1 MKNIKIFYLTL
12 VAIIAGLFTACE
24 NKDFEAGPTVDGM
37 QVYFPTTVPAS
48 YYLGEDE
55 NSVTIPVKRIV
66 TDEAAAINILG
77 SDESE
82 LFDIPSSVS
91 FAAGEDTASLK
102 ITFDRSKLVDGME
115 YPVSLLINDENNTT
129 PYGESS
135 LSIIIAPWPW
145 ILEGEGLFRDDWL
158 TSMFRGD
165 ASANIPV
172 NIHRHKTREGIYMIE
187 DMYGWN
193 FLEPFFGASQ
203 SAIEAQVVRYTPTNI
218 TINCS
223 DPNGVFIPRQFSGI
237 TDIDSDYGDYEI
249 ATLQDGLGKLED
261 GIITFPQRGLA
272 LFCLQGGQ
280 YANTSGMFRIV
291 FPGIEIADYSLA
303 AEYDGMKVE
312 ADGTTT
318 SAYVNFTYGDDA
330 TGFHYTVASGNLG
343 DDDIEA
349 AVAAIVDGTNEDV
362 VKVTELAEE
371 GNTVTEK
378 FALPSGGIYTLVA
391 VALDKEGKPTVKG
404 TASIKF
410 YFPGAGGGTA
420 PECEL
425 AARMGLVSE
434 YWAEM
439 SEQLPDSSSL
449 YFEIAGS
456 ELKSVFIYI
465 DTTDTINSYKA
476 IGYSEEVIVDALGS
490 DFSERVVPSI
500 NANGFYGS
508 AWINRRS
515 DTSYTMIVKATNI
528 YDNSKVVSA
537 TYSTTAIPY
546 SGDLAIGNYVMHF
559 DAPAN
564 DGTTIPCDNY
574 IKIVP
579 QEEGNNTDFFVF
591 DFGLEVE
598 VNSWYAKYDAAAS
611 TLTLSG
617 VIQGFESYG
626 NMFGGWIA
634 FSETEAERIVSFDAA
649 DENSQGTDPVVI
661 KVDSAT
667 KQLATIDND
676 IIIYLGSVSGNS
688 ISNSQL
694 VALYYADGTTL
705 TKESAAAAA
714 TPKSLGKKSRSSK
727 VPFSSVRVPADT
739 QMTVAFEKKAFANTA
754 TVSKSN
760 KVRTISINATK
771 CEPLHKAFDRR
782 DAKNGGILLEA
793 TK

>member
-12 VAIIAGLFTACE
+12 VAILAGLFTACE
-24 NKDFEAGPTVDGM
+24 NKDFEAGPTVDGI

-66 TDEAAAINILG
+66 TDEAAVINILG

-91 FAAGEDTASLK
+91 FAAGENTAALK
-102 ITFDRSKLVDGME
+102 ITFDRSKLVDGTE

-145 ILEGEGLFRDDWL
+145 ILEGEGLFRDDWF

-172 NIHRHKTREGIYMIE
+172 RIHRHKTREGIYMIE

-193 FLEPFFGASQ
+193 FLEPFFGYSR
-203 SAIEAQVVRYTPTNI
+203 SEIEAGLVRYTPTNI

-237 TDIDSDYGDYEI
+237 TDIDSSYGDYEI

-261 GIITFPQRGLA
+261 GIITFPERGLA
-272 LFCLQGGQ
+272 LFCLKGGQ

-303 AEYDGMKVE
+303 AEYDGMKIE
-312 ADGTTT
+312 ADGTTA

-343 DDDIEA
+343 DNDIEA

-378 FALPSGGIYTLVA
+378 FALPSGGAYTLVA

-404 TASIKF
+404 ATSIKF

-420 PECEL
+420 PDCEIAVELMKVSEFNPNLVAQYPDETSL
-425 AARMGLVSE
+425 AAMITGKELSEVTYYVNTTSLINAIDDGSMGLT
-434 YWAEM
+434 W
-439 SEQLPDSSSL
+439 
-449 YFEIAGS
+449 
-456 ELKSVFIYI
+456 
-465 DTTDTINSYKA
+465 
-476 IGYSEEVIVDALGS
+476 EEVMSAYGS
-490 DFSERVVPSI
+490 KWTSKQFDFLE
-500 NANGFYGS
+500 ANGYWGTVFS
-508 AWINRRS
+508 NMKPA
-515 DTSYTMIVKATNI
+515 TSYSIVVLAKNNYGKSALAT
-528 YDNSKVVSA
+528 A
-537 TYSTTAIPY
+537 TCSTAAAEY
-546 SGDLAIGNYVMHF
+546 SGEMVIGDYTMVC
-559 DAPAN
+559 
-564 DGTTIPCDNY
+564 G
-574 IKIVP
+574 
-579 QEEGNNTDFFVF
+579 EGENASENIFNVTAVSSTSVTDFLATDFVWE
-591 DFGLEVE
+591 DGIEWTGV
-598 VNSWYAKYDAAAS
+598 YDPAAL
-611 TLTLSG
+611 TLTLTSSDLG
-617 VIQGFESYG
+617 KWYITTIQGTNYAYG
-626 NMFGGWIA
+626 V
-634 FSETEAERIVSFDAA
+634 FSFNEAVG
-649 DENSQGTDPVVI
+649 NTGKDPVVVTI
-661 KVDSAT
+661 DSAT
-667 KQLATIDND
+667 KQLKGLNTGMHVEVDLATITSDNKID
-676 IIIYLGSVSGNS
+676 EIIGAMAVYDATSVIAPYVETSSVSSFLKKKTNS
-688 ISNSQL
+688 I
-694 VALYYADGTTL
+694 V
-705 TKESAAAAA
+705 
-714 TPKSLGKKSRSSK
+714 SRTK
-727 VPFSSVRVPADT
+727 VPYRNFD
-739 QMTVAFEKKAFANTA
+739 MNDLKVANRKEALKSGVCGTEMRMERKLA
-754 TVSKSN
+754 TL
-760 KVRTISINATK
+760 KVNAQA

-782 DAKNGGILLEA
+782 AAQNGSTLLEA
-793 TK
+793 MK

>member
-12 VAIIAGLFTACE
+12 VAILAGLFTACE
-24 NKDFEAGPTVDGM
+24 NKDFEAGPTVDGI

-66 TDEAAAINILG
+66 TDEAAVINILG

-91 FAAGEDTASLK
+91 FAAGENTAALK
-102 ITFDRSKLVDGME
+102 ITFDRSKLVDGTE

-145 ILEGEGLFRDDWL
+145 ILEGEGLFRDDWF

-172 NIHRHKTREGIYMIE
+172 RIHRHKTREGIYMIE

-193 FLEPFFGASQ
+193 FLEPFFGYSR
-203 SAIEAQVVRYTPTNI
+203 SEIESGLVRYTPTNI

-237 TDIDSDYGDYEI
+237 TDIDSSYGDYEI

-261 GIITFPQRGLA
+261 GIITFPERGLA
-272 LFCLQGGQ
+272 LFCLKGGQ

-303 AEYDGMKVE
+303 AEYDGMKIE
-312 ADGTTT
+312 ADGTTA

-343 DDDIEA
+343 DNDIEA

-378 FALPSGGIYTLVA
+378 FALPSGGAYTLVA

-404 TASIKF
+404 ATSIKF

-420 PECEL
+420 PDCEIAVELMKVSEFNPNLVAQYPDETSL
-425 AARMGLVSE
+425 AAMITGKELSEVTYYVNTTSLINAIDDGSMGLT
-434 YWAEM
+434 W
-439 SEQLPDSSSL
+439 
-449 YFEIAGS
+449 
-456 ELKSVFIYI
+456 
-465 DTTDTINSYKA
+465 
-476 IGYSEEVIVDALGS
+476 EEVMSAYGS
-490 DFSERVVPSI
+490 KWTSKQFDFLE
-500 NANGFYGS
+500 ANGYWGTVFS
-508 AWINRRS
+508 NMKPA
-515 DTSYTMIVKATNI
+515 TSYSIVVLAKNNYGKSALATATCSTAAAEYSGEMVIGDYTMVCGEGENASENIFNVAAVSSTSVTDFLATDFVWEDGIEWTGI
-528 YDNSKVVSA
+528 YD
-537 TYSTTAIPY
+537 
-546 SGDLAIGNYVMHF
+546 
-559 DAPAN
+559 PAA
-564 DGTTIPCDNY
+564 
-574 IKIVP
+574 
-579 QEEGNNTDFFVF
+579 
-591 DFGLEVE
+591 L
-598 VNSWYAKYDAAAS
+598 
-611 TLTLSG
+611 TLTLTSSDLG
-617 VIQGFESYG
+617 KWYITTIQGTNYAYG
-626 NMFGGWIA
+626 V
-634 FSETEAERIVSFDAA
+634 FSFNEAVG
-649 DENSQGTDPVVI
+649 NTGKDPVVVTI
-661 KVDSAT
+661 DSAT
-667 KQLATIDND
+667 KQLKGLNTGMHVEVDLATITSDNKID
-676 IIIYLGSVSGNS
+676 EIIGAMAVYDATSVIAPYVETSSVSSFLKKKTNS
-688 ISNSQL
+688 I
-694 VALYYADGTTL
+694 V
-705 TKESAAAAA
+705 
-714 TPKSLGKKSRSSK
+714 SRTK
-727 VPFSSVRVPADT
+727 VPYRNFD
-739 QMTVAFEKKAFANTA
+739 MNDLKVANRKEALKSGVCGTEMRMERKLA
-754 TVSKSN
+754 TL
-760 KVRTISINATK
+760 KVNAQA

-782 DAKNGGILLEA
+782 AAQNGSTLLEA
-793 TK
+793 MK

>member
-12 VAIIAGLFTACE
+12 VAILAGLFTACE
-24 NKDFEAGPTVDGM
+24 NKDFEAGPTVDGI

-66 TDEAAAINILG
+66 TDEAAVINILG

-91 FAAGEDTASLK
+91 FAAGENTAALK
-102 ITFDRSKLVDGME
+102 ITFDRSKLVDGTE

-145 ILEGEGLFRDDWL
+145 ILEGEGLFRDDWF

-172 NIHRHKTREGIYMIE
+172 RIHRHKTREGIYMIE

-193 FLEPFFGASQ
+193 FLEPFFGYSR
-203 SAIEAQVVRYTPTNI
+203 SEIEAGLVRYTPTNI

-237 TDIDSDYGDYEI
+237 TDIDSSYGDYEI

-261 GIITFPQRGLA
+261 GIITFPERGLA
-272 LFCLQGGQ
+272 LFCLKGGQ

-303 AEYDGMKVE
+303 AEYDGMKIE
-312 ADGTTT
+312 ADGTTA

-343 DDDIEA
+343 DNDIEA

-378 FALPSGGIYTLVA
+378 FALPSGGAYTLVA

-404 TASIKF
+404 ATSIKF

-420 PECEL
+420 PDCEIAVELMKVSEFNPNLVAQYPDETSL
-425 AARMGLVSE
+425 AAMITGKELSEVTYYVNTTSLINAIDDGSMGLT
-434 YWAEM
+434 W
-439 SEQLPDSSSL
+439 
-449 YFEIAGS
+449 
-456 ELKSVFIYI
+456 
-465 DTTDTINSYKA
+465 
-476 IGYSEEVIVDALGS
+476 EEVMSAYGS
-490 DFSERVVPSI
+490 KWTSKQFDFLE
-500 NANGFYGS
+500 ANGYWGTVFS
-508 AWINRRS
+508 NMKPA
-515 DTSYTMIVKATNI
+515 TSYSIVVLAKNNYGKSALAT
-528 YDNSKVVSA
+528 A
-537 TYSTTAIPY
+537 TCSTAAAEY
-546 SGDLAIGNYVMHF
+546 SGEMVIGDYTMVC
-559 DAPAN
+559 
-564 DGTTIPCDNY
+564 G
-574 IKIVP
+574 
-579 QEEGNNTDFFVF
+579 EGENASENIFNVTAVSSTSVTDFLATDFVWE
-591 DFGLEVE
+591 DGIEWTGV
-598 VNSWYAKYDAAAS
+598 YDPAAL
-611 TLTLSG
+611 TLTLTSSDLG
-617 VIQGFESYG
+617 KWYITTIQGTNYAYG
-626 NMFGGWIA
+626 V
-634 FSETEAERIVSFDAA
+634 FSFNEAVG
-649 DENSQGTDPVVI
+649 NTGKDPVVVTI
-661 KVDSAT
+661 DSAT
-667 KQLATIDND
+667 KQLKGLNTGMHVEVDLATITSDNKID
-676 IIIYLGSVSGNS
+676 EIIGAMAVYDATSVIAPYVETSSVSSFLKKKTNS
-688 ISNSQL
+688 I
-694 VALYYADGTTL
+694 V
-705 TKESAAAAA
+705 
-714 TPKSLGKKSRSSK
+714 SRTK
-727 VPFSSVRVPADT
+727 VPYRNFD
-739 QMTVAFEKKAFANTA
+739 MNDLKVANRKEALKSGVCGTEMRMERKLA
-754 TVSKSN
+754 TL
-760 KVRTISINATK
+760 KVNAQA

-782 DAKNGGILLEA
+782 AAQNGSALLEA
-793 TK
+793 MK

>member
-12 VAIIAGLFTACE
+12 VAILAGLFTACE
-24 NKDFEAGPTVDGM
+24 NKDFEAGPTVDGI

-66 TDEAAAINILG
+66 TDEAAVINILG

-91 FAAGEDTASLK
+91 FAAGENTAALK
-102 ITFDRSKLVDGME
+102 ITFDRSKLVDGTE

-145 ILEGEGLFRDDWL
+145 ILEGEGLFRDDWF

-172 NIHRHKTREGIYMIE
+172 RIHRHKTREGIYMIE

-193 FLEPFFGASQ
+193 FLEPFFGYSR
-203 SAIEAQVVRYTPTNI
+203 SEIEAGLVRYTPTNI

-237 TDIDSDYGDYEI
+237 TDIDSSYGDYEI

-261 GIITFPQRGLA
+261 GIITFPERGLA
-272 LFCLQGGQ
+272 LFCLKGGQ

-303 AEYDGMKVE
+303 AEYDGMKIE
-312 ADGTTT
+312 ADGTTA

-343 DDDIEA
+343 DNDIEA

-378 FALPSGGIYTLVA
+378 FALPSGGAYTLVA

-404 TASIKF
+404 ATSIKF

-420 PECEL
+420 PDCEIAVELMKVSEFNPNLVAQYPDETSL
-425 AARMGLVSE
+425 AAMITGKELSEVTYYVNTTSLINAIDDGSMGLT
-434 YWAEM
+434 W
-439 SEQLPDSSSL
+439 
-449 YFEIAGS
+449 
-456 ELKSVFIYI
+456 
-465 DTTDTINSYKA
+465 
-476 IGYSEEVIVDALGS
+476 EEVMSAYGS
-490 DFSERVVPSI
+490 KWTSKQFDFLE
-500 NANGFYGS
+500 ANGYWGTVFS
-508 AWINRRS
+508 NMKPA
-515 DTSYTMIVKATNI
+515 TSYSIVVLAKNNYGKSALAT
-528 YDNSKVVSA
+528 A
-537 TYSTTAIPY
+537 TCSTAAAEY
-546 SGDLAIGNYVMHF
+546 SGEMVIGDYTMVC
-559 DAPAN
+559 
-564 DGTTIPCDNY
+564 G
-574 IKIVP
+574 
-579 QEEGNNTDFFVF
+579 EGENASENIFNVTAVSSTSVTDFLATDFVWE
-591 DFGLEVE
+591 DGIEWTGV
-598 VNSWYAKYDAAAS
+598 YDPAAL
-611 TLTLSG
+611 TLTLTSSDLG
-617 VIQGFESYG
+617 KWYITTIQGTNYAYG
-626 NMFGGWIA
+626 VF
-634 FSETEAERIVSFDAA
+634 SFDDAVGG
-649 DENSQGTDPVVI
+649 NTGKDPVVVTI
-661 KVDSAT
+661 DSAT
-667 KQLATIDND
+667 KQLKGLNTGMHVEVDLATITSDNKID
-676 IIIYLGSVSGNS
+676 EIIGAMAVYDATSVIAPYVETSSVSSFLKKKTNS
-688 ISNSQL
+688 I
-694 VALYYADGTTL
+694 V
-705 TKESAAAAA
+705 
-714 TPKSLGKKSRSSK
+714 SRTK
-727 VPFSSVRVPADT
+727 VPYRNFD
-739 QMTVAFEKKAFANTA
+739 MNDLKVANRKEALKSGVCGTEMRMERKLA
-754 TVSKSN
+754 TL
-760 KVRTISINATK
+760 KVNAQA

-782 DAKNGGILLEA
+782 AAQNGSALLEA
-793 TK
+793 MK

>member
-12 VAIIAGLFTACE
+12 VAILAGLFTACE
-24 NKDFEAGPTVDGM
+24 NKDFEAGPTVDGI

-66 TDEAAAINILG
+66 TDEAAVINILG

-91 FAAGEDTASLK
+91 FAAGENTAALK
-102 ITFDRSKLVDGME
+102 ITFDRSKLVDGTE

-145 ILEGEGLFRDDWL
+145 ILEGEGLFRDDWF

-172 NIHRHKTREGIYMIE
+172 RIHRHKTREGIYMIE

-193 FLEPFFGASQ
+193 FLEPFFGYSR
-203 SAIEAQVVRYTPTNI
+203 SEIEAGLVRYTPTNI

-237 TDIDSDYGDYEI
+237 TDIDSSYGDYEI

-261 GIITFPQRGLA
+261 GIITFPERGLA
-272 LFCLQGGQ
+272 LFCLKGGQ

-303 AEYDGMKVE
+303 AEYDGMKIE
-312 ADGTTT
+312 ADGTTA

-343 DDDIEA
+343 DNDIEA

-378 FALPSGGIYTLVA
+378 FALPSGGAYTLVA

-404 TASIKF
+404 ATSIKF

-420 PECEL
+420 PDCEIAVELMKVSEFNPNLVAQYPDETSL
-425 AARMGLVSE
+425 AAMITGKELSEVTYYVNTTSLINAIDDGSMGLT
-434 YWAEM
+434 W
-439 SEQLPDSSSL
+439 
-449 YFEIAGS
+449 
-456 ELKSVFIYI
+456 
-465 DTTDTINSYKA
+465 
-476 IGYSEEVIVDALGS
+476 EEVMSAYGS
-490 DFSERVVPSI
+490 KWTSKQFDFLE
-500 NANGFYGS
+500 ANGYWGTVFS
-508 AWINRRS
+508 NMKPA
-515 DTSYTMIVKATNI
+515 TSYSIVVLAKNNYGKSALAT
-528 YDNSKVVSA
+528 A
-537 TYSTTAIPY
+537 TCSTAAAEY
-546 SGDLAIGNYVMHF
+546 SGEMVIGDYTMVC
-559 DAPAN
+559 
-564 DGTTIPCDNY
+564 G
-574 IKIVP
+574 
-579 QEEGNNTDFFVF
+579 EGENASENIFNVAAVSSTSVTDFLATDFVWE
-591 DFGLEVE
+591 DGIEWTGV
-598 VNSWYAKYDAAAS
+598 YDPAAL
-611 TLTLSG
+611 TLTLTSSDLG
-617 VIQGFESYG
+617 KWYITTIQGTNYAYG
-626 NMFGGWIA
+626 V
-634 FSETEAERIVSFDAA
+634 FSFNEAVG
-649 DENSQGTDPVVI
+649 NTGKDPVVVTI
-661 KVDSAT
+661 DSAT
-667 KQLATIDND
+667 KQLKGLNTGMHVEVDLATITSDNKID
-676 IIIYLGSVSGNS
+676 EIIGAMAVYDATSVIAPYVETSSVSSFLKKKTNS
-688 ISNSQL
+688 I
-694 VALYYADGTTL
+694 V
-705 TKESAAAAA
+705 
-714 TPKSLGKKSRSSK
+714 SRTK
-727 VPFSSVRVPADT
+727 VPYRNFD
-739 QMTVAFEKKAFANTA
+739 MNDLKVANRKEALKSGVCGTEMRMERKLA
-754 TVSKSN
+754 TL
-760 KVRTISINATK
+760 KVNAQA

-782 DAKNGGILLEA
+782 AAQNGSALLEA
-793 TK
+793 MK

>member
-249 ATLQDGLGKLED
+249 ATLQDVLGKLED
-261 GIITFPQRGLA
+261 GIITFPERGLA
-272 LFCLQGGQ
+272 LFCLKGGQ

-420 PECEL
+420 PDCEITVELMKVSEFNSNLVAQYPDETSL
-425 AARMGLVSE
+425 AAMITGKELSEVTYYVNTTSLINAIDDGSMGLT
-434 YWAEM
+434 W
-439 SEQLPDSSSL
+439 
-449 YFEIAGS
+449 
-456 ELKSVFIYI
+456 
-465 DTTDTINSYKA
+465 
-476 IGYSEEVIVDALGS
+476 EEVMSAYGS
-490 DFSERVVPSI
+490 KWTSKQFDFLE
-500 NANGFYGS
+500 ANGYWGTVFS
-508 AWINRRS
+508 NMKPA
-515 DTSYTMIVKATNI
+515 TSYSIVVLAKNNYGKSALAT
-528 YDNSKVVSA
+528 A
-537 TYSTTAIPY
+537 TCSTAAAEY
-546 SGDLAIGNYVMHF
+546 SGEMVIGDYTMVC
-559 DAPAN
+559 
-564 DGTTIPCDNY
+564 G
-574 IKIVP
+574 
-579 QEEGNNTDFFVF
+579 EGENASENIFNVTAVSSTSVTDFLATDFVWE
-591 DFGLEVE
+591 DGIEWTGV
-598 VNSWYAKYDAAAS
+598 YDPAAL
-611 TLTLSG
+611 TLTLTSSDLG
-617 VIQGFESYG
+617 KWYITTIQGTNYAYG
-626 NMFGGWIA
+626 V
-634 FSETEAERIVSFDAA
+634 FSFNEAVG
-649 DENSQGTDPVVI
+649 NTGKDPVVVTI
-661 KVDSAT
+661 DSAT
-667 KQLATIDND
+667 KQLKGLNTGMHVEVDLATITSDNKID
-676 IIIYLGSVSGNS
+676 EIIGAMAVYDATSVIAPYVETSSVSSFLKKKTNS
-688 ISNSQL
+688 I
-694 VALYYADGTTL
+694 V
-705 TKESAAAAA
+705 
-714 TPKSLGKKSRSSK
+714 SRTK
-727 VPFSSVRVPADT
+727 VPYRNFD
-739 QMTVAFEKKAFANTA
+739 MNDLKVANRKEALKSGVCGTEMRMERKLA
-754 TVSKSN
+754 TL
-760 KVRTISINATK
+760 KVNAQA

-782 DAKNGGILLEA
+782 AAQNGSALLEA
-793 TK
+793 MK

>member
-12 VAIIAGLFTACE
+12 VAILAGLFTACE
-24 NKDFEAGPTVDGM
+24 NKDFEAGPTVDGI

-66 TDEAAAINILG
+66 TDEAAVINILG

-91 FAAGEDTASLK
+91 FAAGENTAALK
-102 ITFDRSKLVDGME
+102 ITFDRSKLVDGTE

-145 ILEGEGLFRDDWL
+145 ILEGEGLFRDDWF

-172 NIHRHKTREGIYMIE
+172 RIHRHKTREGIYMIE

-193 FLEPFFGASQ
+193 FLEPFFGYSR
-203 SAIEAQVVRYTPTNI
+203 SEIEAGLVRYTPTNI

-237 TDIDSDYGDYEI
+237 TDIDSSYGDYEI

-261 GIITFPQRGLA
+261 GIITFPERGLA
-272 LFCLQGGQ
+272 LFCLKGGQ

-303 AEYDGMKVE
+303 AEYDGMKIE
-312 ADGTTT
+312 ADGTTA

-343 DDDIEA
+343 DNDIEA

-378 FALPSGGIYTLVA
+378 FALPSGGAYTLVA

-404 TASIKF
+404 ATSIKF

-420 PECEL
+420 PDCEIAVELMKVSEFNPNLVAQYPDETSL
-425 AARMGLVSE
+425 AAMITGKELSEVTYYVNTTSLINAIDDGSMGLT
-434 YWAEM
+434 W
-439 SEQLPDSSSL
+439 
-449 YFEIAGS
+449 
-456 ELKSVFIYI
+456 
-465 DTTDTINSYKA
+465 
-476 IGYSEEVIVDALGS
+476 EEVMSAYGS
-490 DFSERVVPSI
+490 KWTSKQFDFLE
-500 NANGFYGS
+500 ANGYWGTVFSNMKPATSYSIVVLAKNNYGKS
-508 AWINRRS
+508 ALATATCSTAAAEYSGEMVIG
-515 DTSYTMIVKATNI
+515 DYTMICGEGENASENI
-528 YDNSKVVSA
+528 FNVTAVS
-537 TYSTTAIPY
+537 ST
-546 SGDLAIGNYVMHF
+546 SV
-559 DAPAN
+559 
-564 DGTTIPCDNY
+564 
-574 IKIVP
+574 
-579 QEEGNNTDFFVF
+579 TDFLATDFVWE
-591 DFGLEVE
+591 DGIEWTGV
-598 VNSWYAKYDAAAS
+598 YDPAAL
-611 TLTLSG
+611 TLTLTSSDLG
-617 VIQGFESYG
+617 KWYITTIQGTNYAYG
-626 NMFGGWIA
+626 VF
-634 FSETEAERIVSFDAA
+634 SFDDAVGG
-649 DENSQGTDPVVI
+649 NTGKDPVVVTI
-661 KVDSAT
+661 DSAT
-667 KQLATIDND
+667 KQLKGLNTGMHVEVDLATITSDNKID
-676 IIIYLGSVSGNS
+676 EIIGAMAVYDATSVIAPYVETSSVSSFLKKKTNS
-688 ISNSQL
+688 I
-694 VALYYADGTTL
+694 V
-705 TKESAAAAA
+705 
-714 TPKSLGKKSRSSK
+714 SRTK
-727 VPFSSVRVPADT
+727 VPYRNFD
-739 QMTVAFEKKAFANTA
+739 MNDLKVANRKEALKSGVCGTEMRMERKLA
-754 TVSKSN
+754 TL
-760 KVRTISINATK
+760 KVNAQA

-782 DAKNGGILLEA
+782 TAQNGSTLLEA
-793 TK
+793 MK

>member
-12 VAIIAGLFTACE
+12 VAILAGLFTACE
-24 NKDFEAGPTVDGM
+24 NKDFEAGPTVDGI

-66 TDEAAAINILG
+66 TDEAAVINILG

-91 FAAGEDTASLK
+91 FAAGENTAALK
-102 ITFDRSKLVDGME
+102 ITFDRSKLVDGTE

-145 ILEGEGLFRDDWL
+145 ILEGEGLFRDDWF

-172 NIHRHKTREGIYMIE
+172 RIHRHKTREGIYMIE

-193 FLEPFFGASQ
+193 FLEPFFGYSR
-203 SAIEAQVVRYTPTNI
+203 SEIEAGLVRYTPTNI

-237 TDIDSDYGDYEI
+237 TDIDSSYGDYEI

-261 GIITFPQRGLA
+261 GIITFPERGLA
-272 LFCLQGGQ
+272 LFCLKGGQ

-303 AEYDGMKVE
+303 AEYDGMKIE
-312 ADGTTT
+312 ADGTTA

-343 DDDIEA
+343 DNDIEA

-378 FALPSGGIYTLVA
+378 FALPSGGAYTLVA

-404 TASIKF
+404 ATSIKF

-420 PECEL
+420 PDCEIAVELMKVSEFNPNLVAQYPDETSL
-425 AARMGLVSE
+425 AAMITGKELSEVTYYVNTTSLINAIDDGSMGLT
-434 YWAEM
+434 W
-439 SEQLPDSSSL
+439 
-449 YFEIAGS
+449 
-456 ELKSVFIYI
+456 
-465 DTTDTINSYKA
+465 
-476 IGYSEEVIVDALGS
+476 EEVMSAYGS
-490 DFSERVVPSI
+490 KWTSKQFDFLE
-500 NANGFYGS
+500 ANGYWGTVFS
-508 AWINRRS
+508 NMKPA
-515 DTSYTMIVKATNI
+515 TSYSIVVLAKNNYGKSALAT
-528 YDNSKVVSA
+528 A
-537 TYSTTAIPY
+537 TCATAAAEY
-546 SGDLAIGNYVMHF
+546 SGEMVIGDYTMVC
-559 DAPAN
+559 
-564 DGTTIPCDNY
+564 G
-574 IKIVP
+574 
-579 QEEGNNTDFFVF
+579 EGENASENIFNVTAVSSTSVTDFLATDFVWE
-591 DFGLEVE
+591 DGIEWTGV
-598 VNSWYAKYDAAAS
+598 YDPAAL
-611 TLTLSG
+611 TLTLTSSDLG
-617 VIQGFESYG
+617 KWYITTIQGTNYAYG
-626 NMFGGWIA
+626 VF
-634 FSETEAERIVSFDAA
+634 SFDDAVGG
-649 DENSQGTDPVVI
+649 NTGKDPVVVTI
-661 KVDSAT
+661 DSAT
-667 KQLATIDND
+667 KQLKGLNTGMHVEVDLATITSDNKID
-676 IIIYLGSVSGNS
+676 EIIGAMAVYDATSVIAPYVETSSVSSFLKKKMNS
-688 ISNSQL
+688 I
-694 VALYYADGTTL
+694 V
-705 TKESAAAAA
+705 
-714 TPKSLGKKSRSSK
+714 SRTK
-727 VPFSSVRVPADT
+727 VPYRNFDMNDLKVANRKEALKSSVCGTEMR
-739 QMTVAFEKKAFANTA
+739 MERKLA
-754 TVSKSN
+754 TL
-760 KVRTISINATK
+760 KVNAQA

-782 DAKNGGILLEA
+782 AAQNGSALLEA
-793 TK
+793 MK

>member
-12 VAIIAGLFTACE
+12 VAILAGLFTACE
-24 NKDFEAGPTVDGM
+24 NKDFEAGPTVDGI

-66 TDEAAAINILG
+66 TDEAAVINILG

-91 FAAGEDTASLK
+91 FAAGENTAALK
-102 ITFDRSKLVDGME
+102 ITFDRSKLVDGTE

-145 ILEGEGLFRDDWL
+145 ILEGEGLFRDDWF

-172 NIHRHKTREGIYMIE
+172 RIHRHKTREGIYMIE

-203 SAIEAQVVRYTPTNI
+203 SAIEAQAVRYTPTNI

-237 TDIDSDYGDYEI
+237 TDIDSSYGDYEI

-261 GIITFPQRGLA
+261 GIITFPERGLA

-303 AEYDGMKVE
+303 AEYDGMKIE
-312 ADGTTT
+312 ADGTTA

-343 DDDIEA
+343 DNDIEA

-378 FALPSGGIYTLVA
+378 FALPSGGAYTLVA
-391 VALDKEGKPTVKG
+391 VALDKEGKPTAKG
-404 TASIKF
+404 ATSIKF

-420 PECEL
+420 PDCEIAVELMKVSEFNPNLVAQYPDETSL
-425 AARMGLVSE
+425 AAMITGKELSEVTYYVNTTSLINAIDDGSMGLT
-434 YWAEM
+434 W
-439 SEQLPDSSSL
+439 
-449 YFEIAGS
+449 
-456 ELKSVFIYI
+456 
-465 DTTDTINSYKA
+465 
-476 IGYSEEVIVDALGS
+476 EEVMSAYGS
-490 DFSERVVPSI
+490 KWTSKQFDFLE
-500 NANGFYGS
+500 ANGYWGTVFS
-508 AWINRRS
+508 NMKPA
-515 DTSYTMIVKATNI
+515 TSYSIVVLAKNNYGKSALAKATC
-528 YDNSKVVSA
+528 A
-537 TYSTTAIPY
+537 TAAAEY
-546 SGDLAIGNYVMHF
+546 SGEMVIGDYTMVC
-559 DAPAN
+559 
-564 DGTTIPCDNY
+564 G
-574 IKIVP
+574 
-579 QEEGNNTDFFVF
+579 EGENASENIFNVTAVSSTSVTDFLATNFVWE
-591 DFGLEVE
+591 DGIEWTGV
-598 VNSWYAKYDAAAS
+598 YDPAAL
-611 TLTLSG
+611 TLTLTSSDLG
-617 VIQGFESYG
+617 KWYITTIQGTNYAYG
-626 NMFGGWIA
+626 VF
-634 FSETEAERIVSFDAA
+634 SFDDAVGG
-649 DENSQGTDPVVI
+649 NTGKDPVVVTI
-661 KVDSAT
+661 DSAT
-667 KQLATIDND
+667 KQLKGLNTGMHVEVDLATITSDNKID
-676 IIIYLGSVSGNS
+676 EIIGAMAVYDATSVIAPYVETSSVSSFLKKKTNS
-688 ISNSQL
+688 I
-694 VALYYADGTTL
+694 V
-705 TKESAAAAA
+705 
-714 TPKSLGKKSRSSK
+714 SRTK
-727 VPFSSVRVPADT
+727 VPYRNFD
-739 QMTVAFEKKAFANTA
+739 MNDLKVANRKEALKLGVCGTEMRMERKLA
-754 TVSKSN
+754 TL
-760 KVRTISINATK
+760 KVNAQA

-782 DAKNGGILLEA
+782 TAKNGSALLEA
-793 TK
+793 MK

>member
-12 VAIIAGLFTACE
+12 VAILAGLFTACE
-24 NKDFEAGPTVDGM
+24 NKDFEAGPTVDGI

-66 TDEAAAINILG
+66 TDEAAVINILG

-91 FAAGEDTASLK
+91 FAAGENTAALK
-102 ITFDRSKLVDGME
+102 ITFDRSKLVDGTE

-145 ILEGEGLFRDDWL
+145 ILEGEGLFRDDWF

-172 NIHRHKTREGIYMIE
+172 RIHRHKTREGIYMIE

-203 SAIEAQVVRYTPTNI
+203 SAIEAQAVRYTPTNI

-237 TDIDSDYGDYEI
+237 TDIDSSYGDYEI

-261 GIITFPQRGLA
+261 GIITFPERGLA

-303 AEYDGMKVE
+303 AEYDGMKIE
-312 ADGTTT
+312 ADGTTA

-343 DDDIEA
+343 DNDIEA

-378 FALPSGGIYTLVA
+378 FALPSGGAYTLVA

-404 TASIKF
+404 ATSIKF

-420 PECEL
+420 PDCEIAVELMKVSEFNPNLVAQYPDETSL
-425 AARMGLVSE
+425 AAMITGKELSEVTYYVNTTSLINAIDDGSMGLT
-434 YWAEM
+434 W
-439 SEQLPDSSSL
+439 
-449 YFEIAGS
+449 
-456 ELKSVFIYI
+456 
-465 DTTDTINSYKA
+465 
-476 IGYSEEVIVDALGS
+476 EEVMSAYGS
-490 DFSERVVPSI
+490 KWTSKQFDFLE
-500 NANGFYGS
+500 ANGYWGTVFS
-508 AWINRRS
+508 NMKPA
-515 DTSYTMIVKATNI
+515 TSYSIVVLAKNNYGKSALATATCSTAAAEYSGEMVIGDYTMVCGEGENASENIFNVTAVSSTSVTDFLATNFVWEDGI
-528 YDNSKVVSA
+528 EWTGVYD
-537 TYSTTAIPY
+537 
-546 SGDLAIGNYVMHF
+546 
-559 DAPAN
+559 PAA
-564 DGTTIPCDNY
+564 
-574 IKIVP
+574 
-579 QEEGNNTDFFVF
+579 
-591 DFGLEVE
+591 L
-598 VNSWYAKYDAAAS
+598 
-611 TLTLSG
+611 TLTLTNSDLG
-617 VIQGFESYG
+617 KWYITTIQGTNYAYG
-626 NMFGGWIA
+626 V
-634 FSETEAERIVSFDAA
+634 FSFNEAVG
-649 DENSQGTDPVVI
+649 NTGKDPVVVTI
-661 KVDSAT
+661 DSAT
-667 KQLATIDND
+667 KQLKGLNTGMHVEVDLATITSDNKID
-676 IIIYLGSVSGNS
+676 EIIGAMAVYDATSVIAPYVETSSVSSFLKKKTNS
-688 ISNSQL
+688 I
-694 VALYYADGTTL
+694 V
-705 TKESAAAAA
+705 
-714 TPKSLGKKSRSSK
+714 SRTK
-727 VPFSSVRVPADT
+727 VPYRNFD
-739 QMTVAFEKKAFANTA
+739 MNDLKVANRKEALKLGVCGTEMRMERKLA
-754 TVSKSN
+754 TL
-760 KVRTISINATK
+760 KVNAQA

-782 DAKNGGILLEA
+782 TAKNGSALLEA
-793 TK
+793 MK

>member
-12 VAIIAGLFTACE
+12 VAILAGLFTACE
-24 NKDFEAGPTVDGM
+24 NKDIEAGPTVDGI

-66 TDEAAAINILG
+66 TDEAAVINILG

-91 FAAGEDTASLK
+91 FAAGENTAALK
-102 ITFDRSKLVDGME
+102 ITFDRSKLVDGTE

-145 ILEGEGLFRDDWL
+145 ILEGEGLFRDDWF
-158 TSMFRGD
+158 TSMFPGD

-172 NIHRHKTREGIYMIE
+172 RIHRHKTREGIYMIE

-203 SAIEAQVVRYTPTNI
+203 SAIEAQAVRYTPTNI

-237 TDIDSDYGDYEI
+237 TDIDSSYGDYEI

-261 GIITFPQRGLA
+261 GIITFPERGLA

-303 AEYDGMKVE
+303 AEYDGMKIE
-312 ADGTTT
+312 ADGTTA

-343 DDDIEA
+343 DNDIEA

-378 FALPSGGIYTLVA
+378 FALPSGGAYTLVA

-404 TASIKF
+404 ATSIKF

-420 PECEL
+420 PDCEIAVELMKVSEFNPNLVAQYPDETSL
-425 AARMGLVSE
+425 AAMITGKELSEVTYYVNTTSLINAIDDGSMGLT
-434 YWAEM
+434 W
-439 SEQLPDSSSL
+439 
-449 YFEIAGS
+449 
-456 ELKSVFIYI
+456 
-465 DTTDTINSYKA
+465 
-476 IGYSEEVIVDALGS
+476 EEVMSAYGS
-490 DFSERVVPSI
+490 KWTSKQFDFLE
-500 NANGFYGS
+500 ANGYWGTVFS
-508 AWINRRS
+508 NMKPA
-515 DTSYTMIVKATNI
+515 TSYSIVVLAKNNYGKSALATATCSTAAAEYSGEMVIGDYTMVCGEGENASENIFNVTAVSSTSVTDFLATNFVWEDGI
-528 YDNSKVVSA
+528 EWTGVYD
-537 TYSTTAIPY
+537 
-546 SGDLAIGNYVMHF
+546 
-559 DAPAN
+559 PAA
-564 DGTTIPCDNY
+564 
-574 IKIVP
+574 
-579 QEEGNNTDFFVF
+579 
-591 DFGLEVE
+591 L
-598 VNSWYAKYDAAAS
+598 
-611 TLTLSG
+611 TLTLTNSDLG
-617 VIQGFESYG
+617 KWYITTIQGTNYAYG
-626 NMFGGWIA
+626 V
-634 FSETEAERIVSFDAA
+634 FSFNEAVG
-649 DENSQGTDPVVI
+649 NTGKDPVVVTI
-661 KVDSAT
+661 DSAT
-667 KQLATIDND
+667 KQLKGLNTGMHVEVDLATITSDNKID
-676 IIIYLGSVSGNS
+676 EIIGAMAVYDATSVIAPYVETSSVSSFLKKKTNS
-688 ISNSQL
+688 I
-694 VALYYADGTTL
+694 V
-705 TKESAAAAA
+705 
-714 TPKSLGKKSRSSK
+714 SRTK
-727 VPFSSVRVPADT
+727 VPYRNFD
-739 QMTVAFEKKAFANTA
+739 MNDLKVANRKEALKLGVCGTEMRMERKLA
-754 TVSKSN
+754 TL
-760 KVRTISINATK
+760 KVNAQA

-782 DAKNGGILLEA
+782 TAKNGSALLEA
-793 TK
+793 MK

>member
-12 VAIIAGLFTACE
+12 VAILAGLFTACE
-24 NKDFEAGPTVDGM
+24 NKDFEAGPTVDGI

-66 TDEAAAINILG
+66 TDEAAVINILG

-91 FAAGEDTASLK
+91 FAAGENTAALK
-102 ITFDRSKLVDGME
+102 ITFDRSKLVDGTE

-145 ILEGEGLFRDDWL
+145 ILEGEGLFRDDWF

-172 NIHRHKTREGIYMIE
+172 RIHKHKTREGIYMIE

-193 FLEPFFGASQ
+193 FLEPFFGYSR
-203 SAIEAQVVRYTPTNI
+203 SEIEAGLVRYTPTNI

-237 TDIDSDYGDYEI
+237 TDIDSSYGDYEI

-261 GIITFPQRGLA
+261 GIITFPERGLA
-272 LFCLQGGQ
+272 LFCLKGGQ

-303 AEYDGMKVE
+303 AEYDGMKIE
-312 ADGTTT
+312 ADGTTA

-343 DDDIEA
+343 DNDIEA

-378 FALPSGGIYTLVA
+378 FALPSGGAYTLVA

-404 TASIKF
+404 ATSIKF

-420 PECEL
+420 PDCEIAVELMKVSEFNPNLVAQYPDETSL
-425 AARMGLVSE
+425 AALITGKELSEVTYYVNTTSLINAIDDGSMGLT
-434 YWAEM
+434 W
-439 SEQLPDSSSL
+439 
-449 YFEIAGS
+449 
-456 ELKSVFIYI
+456 
-465 DTTDTINSYKA
+465 
-476 IGYSEEVIVDALGS
+476 EEVMSAYGS
-490 DFSERVVPSI
+490 KWTSKQFDFLE
-500 NANGFYGS
+500 ANGYWGTVFSNMKPATSYSIVVLAKNNYGKS
-508 AWINRRS
+508 ALATATCSTAAAEYSGEMVIG
-515 DTSYTMIVKATNI
+515 DYTMICGEGENASENI
-528 YDNSKVVSA
+528 FNVTAVS
-537 TYSTTAIPY
+537 ST
-546 SGDLAIGNYVMHF
+546 SV
-559 DAPAN
+559 
-564 DGTTIPCDNY
+564 
-574 IKIVP
+574 
-579 QEEGNNTDFFVF
+579 TDFLATDFVWE
-591 DFGLEVE
+591 DGIEWTGV
-598 VNSWYAKYDAAAS
+598 YDPAAL
-611 TLTLSG
+611 TLTLTSSDLG
-617 VIQGFESYG
+617 KWYITTIQGTNYAYG
-626 NMFGGWIA
+626 VF
-634 FSETEAERIVSFDAA
+634 SFDDAVGG
-649 DENSQGTDPVVI
+649 NTGKDPVVVTI
-661 KVDSAT
+661 DSAT
-667 KQLATIDND
+667 KQLKGLNTGMHVEVDLATITSDNKID
-676 IIIYLGSVSGNS
+676 EIIGAMAVYDATSVIAPYVETSSVSSFLKKKTNS
-688 ISNSQL
+688 I
-694 VALYYADGTTL
+694 V
-705 TKESAAAAA
+705 
-714 TPKSLGKKSRSSK
+714 SRTK
-727 VPFSSVRVPADT
+727 VPYRNFD
-739 QMTVAFEKKAFANTA
+739 MNDLKVANRKEALKSGVCGTEMRMERKLA
-754 TVSKSN
+754 TL
-760 KVRTISINATK
+760 KVNAQA

-782 DAKNGGILLEA
+782 AAQNGSTLLEA
-793 TK
+793 MK

>member
-12 VAIIAGLFTACE
+12 VAILAGLFTACE
-24 NKDFEAGPTVDGM
+24 NKDFEAGPTVDGI

-66 TDEAAAINILG
+66 TDEAAVINILG

-91 FAAGEDTASLK
+91 FAAGENTAALK
-102 ITFDRSKLVDGME
+102 ITFDRSKLVDGTE

-145 ILEGEGLFRDDWL
+145 ILEGEGLFRDDWF

-172 NIHRHKTREGIYMIE
+172 RIHRHKTREGIYMIE

-193 FLEPFFGASQ
+193 FLEPFFGYSR
-203 SAIEAQVVRYTPTNI
+203 SEIEAGLVRYTPTNI

-237 TDIDSDYGDYEI
+237 TDIDSSYGDYEI

-261 GIITFPQRGLA
+261 GIITFPERGLA

-303 AEYDGMKVE
+303 AEYDGMKIE
-312 ADGTTT
+312 ADGTTA

-343 DDDIEA
+343 DNDIEA

-378 FALPSGGIYTLVA
+378 FALPSGGAYTLVA
-391 VALDKEGKPTVKG
+391 VALDKEGKPTAKG
-404 TASIKF
+404 ATSIKF

-420 PECEL
+420 PDCEIAVELMKVSEFNPNLVAQYPDETSL
-425 AARMGLVSE
+425 AAMITGKELSEVTYYVNTTSLINAIDDGSMGLT
-434 YWAEM
+434 W
-439 SEQLPDSSSL
+439 
-449 YFEIAGS
+449 
-456 ELKSVFIYI
+456 
-465 DTTDTINSYKA
+465 
-476 IGYSEEVIVDALGS
+476 EEVMSAYGS
-490 DFSERVVPSI
+490 KWTSKQFDFLE
-500 NANGFYGS
+500 ANGYWGTVFS
-508 AWINRRS
+508 NMKPA
-515 DTSYTMIVKATNI
+515 TSYSIVVLAKNNYGKSALATATCATAAAEYSGEMVIGDYTMVCGEGENASENIFNVTAVSSTSVTDFLATNFVWEDGI
-528 YDNSKVVSA
+528 EWTGVYD
-537 TYSTTAIPY
+537 
-546 SGDLAIGNYVMHF
+546 
-559 DAPAN
+559 PAA
-564 DGTTIPCDNY
+564 
-574 IKIVP
+574 
-579 QEEGNNTDFFVF
+579 
-591 DFGLEVE
+591 L
-598 VNSWYAKYDAAAS
+598 
-611 TLTLSG
+611 TLTLTSSDLG
-617 VIQGFESYG
+617 KWYITTIQGTNYAYG
-626 NMFGGWIA
+626 VF
-634 FSETEAERIVSFDAA
+634 SFDDAVGG
-649 DENSQGTDPVVI
+649 NTGKDPVVVTI
-661 KVDSAT
+661 DSAT
-667 KQLATIDND
+667 KQLKGLNTGMHVEVDLATITSDNKID
-676 IIIYLGSVSGNS
+676 EIIGAMAVYDATSVIAPYVETSSVSSFLKKKTNS
-688 ISNSQL
+688 I
-694 VALYYADGTTL
+694 V
-705 TKESAAAAA
+705 
-714 TPKSLGKKSRSSK
+714 SRTK
-727 VPFSSVRVPADT
+727 VPYRNFD
-739 QMTVAFEKKAFANTA
+739 MNDLKVANRKEALKLGVCGTEMRMERKLA
-754 TVSKSN
+754 TL
-760 KVRTISINATK
+760 KVNAQA

-782 DAKNGGILLEA
+782 TAKNGSALLEA
-793 TK
+793 MK

>member
-12 VAIIAGLFTACE
+12 VAILAGLFTACE
-24 NKDFEAGPTVDGM
+24 NKDFEAGPTVDGI

-66 TDEAAAINILG
+66 TDEAAVINILG

-91 FAAGEDTASLK
+91 FAAGENTAALK
-102 ITFDRSKLVDGME
+102 ITFDRSKLVDGTE

-145 ILEGEGLFRDDWL
+145 ILEGEGLFRDDWF

-172 NIHRHKTREGIYMIE
+172 RIHRHKTREGIYMIE

-193 FLEPFFGASQ
+193 FLEPFFGYSR
-203 SAIEAQVVRYTPTNI
+203 SEIESGLVRYTPTNI

-237 TDIDSDYGDYEI
+237 TDIDSSYGDYEI

-261 GIITFPQRGLA
+261 GIITFPERGLA
-272 LFCLQGGQ
+272 LFCLKGGQ

-303 AEYDGMKVE
+303 AEYDGMKIE
-312 ADGTTT
+312 ADGTTA

-343 DDDIEA
+343 DNDIEA

-378 FALPSGGIYTLVA
+378 FALPSGGAYTLVA

-404 TASIKF
+404 ATSIKF

-420 PECEL
+420 PDCEIAVELMKVSEFNPNLVAQYPDETSL
-425 AARMGLVSE
+425 AAMITGKELSEVTYYVNTTSLINAIDDGSMGLT
-434 YWAEM
+434 W
-439 SEQLPDSSSL
+439 
-449 YFEIAGS
+449 
-456 ELKSVFIYI
+456 
-465 DTTDTINSYKA
+465 
-476 IGYSEEVIVDALGS
+476 EEVMSAYGS
-490 DFSERVVPSI
+490 KWTSKQFDFLE
-500 NANGFYGS
+500 ANGYWGTVFS
-508 AWINRRS
+508 NMKPA
-515 DTSYTMIVKATNI
+515 TSYSIVVLAKNNYGKSALAT
-528 YDNSKVVSA
+528 A
-537 TYSTTAIPY
+537 TCATAAAEY
-546 SGDLAIGNYVMHF
+546 SGEMVIGDYTMVC
-559 DAPAN
+559 
-564 DGTTIPCDNY
+564 G
-574 IKIVP
+574 
-579 QEEGNNTDFFVF
+579 EGENASENIFNVTAVSSTSVTDFLATDFVWE
-591 DFGLEVE
+591 DGIEWTGV
-598 VNSWYAKYDAAAS
+598 YDPAAL
-611 TLTLSG
+611 TLTLTSSDLG
-617 VIQGFESYG
+617 KWYITTIQGTNYAYG
-626 NMFGGWIA
+626 V
-634 FSETEAERIVSFDAA
+634 FSFNEAVG
-649 DENSQGTDPVVI
+649 NTGKDPVVVTI
-661 KVDSAT
+661 DSAT
-667 KQLATIDND
+667 KQLKGLNTGMHVEVDLATITSDNKID
-676 IIIYLGSVSGNS
+676 EIIGAMAVYDATSVIAPYVETSSVSSFLKKKTNS
-688 ISNSQL
+688 I
-694 VALYYADGTTL
+694 V
-705 TKESAAAAA
+705 
-714 TPKSLGKKSRSSK
+714 SRTK
-727 VPFSSVRVPADT
+727 VPYRNFD
-739 QMTVAFEKKAFANTA
+739 MNDLKVANRKEALKSGVCGTEMRMERKLA
-754 TVSKSN
+754 TL
-760 KVRTISINATK
+760 KVNAQA

-782 DAKNGGILLEA
+782 AAQNGSALLEA
-793 TK
+793 MK

>member
-12 VAIIAGLFTACE
+12 VAILAGLFTACE
-24 NKDFEAGPTVDGM
+24 NKDFEAGPTVDGI

-66 TDEAAAINILG
+66 TDEAAVINILG

-91 FAAGEDTASLK
+91 FAAGENTAALK
-102 ITFDRSKLVDGME
+102 ITFDRSKLVDGTE

-145 ILEGEGLFRDDWL
+145 ILEGEGLFRDDWF

-172 NIHRHKTREGIYMIE
+172 RIHRHKTREGIYMIE

-193 FLEPFFGASQ
+193 FLEPFFGYSR
-203 SAIEAQVVRYTPTNI
+203 SEIEAGLVRYTPTNI

-237 TDIDSDYGDYEI
+237 TDIDSSYGDYEI

-261 GIITFPQRGLA
+261 GIITFPERGLA
-272 LFCLQGGQ
+272 LFCLKGGQ

-303 AEYDGMKVE
+303 AEYDGMKIE
-312 ADGTTT
+312 ADGTTA

-343 DDDIEA
+343 DNDIEA

-378 FALPSGGIYTLVA
+378 FALPSGGAYTLVA

-404 TASIKF
+404 ATSIKF

-420 PECEL
+420 PDCEIAVELMKVSEFNPNLVAQYPDETSL
-425 AARMGLVSE
+425 AAMITGKELSEVTYYVNTTSLINAIDDGSMGLT
-434 YWAEM
+434 W
-439 SEQLPDSSSL
+439 
-449 YFEIAGS
+449 
-456 ELKSVFIYI
+456 
-465 DTTDTINSYKA
+465 
-476 IGYSEEVIVDALGS
+476 EEVMSAYGS
-490 DFSERVVPSI
+490 KWTSKQFDFLE
-500 NANGFYGS
+500 ANGYWGTVFSNMKPATSYSIVVLAKNNYGKS
-508 AWINRRS
+508 ALATATCSTAAAEYSGEMVIG
-515 DTSYTMIVKATNI
+515 DYTMICGEGENASENI
-528 YDNSKVVSA
+528 FNVTAVS
-537 TYSTTAIPY
+537 ST
-546 SGDLAIGNYVMHF
+546 SV
-559 DAPAN
+559 
-564 DGTTIPCDNY
+564 
-574 IKIVP
+574 
-579 QEEGNNTDFFVF
+579 TDFLATDFVWE
-591 DFGLEVE
+591 DGIEWTGV
-598 VNSWYAKYDAAAS
+598 YDPAAL
-611 TLTLSG
+611 TLTLTSSDLG
-617 VIQGFESYG
+617 KWYITTIQGTNYAYG
-626 NMFGGWIA
+626 VF
-634 FSETEAERIVSFDAA
+634 SFDDAVGG
-649 DENSQGTDPVVI
+649 NTGKDPVVVTI
-661 KVDSAT
+661 DSAT
-667 KQLATIDND
+667 KQLKGLNTGMHVEVDLATITSDNKID
-676 IIIYLGSVSGNS
+676 EIIGAMAVYDATSVIAPYVETSSVSSFLKKKTNS
-688 ISNSQL
+688 I
-694 VALYYADGTTL
+694 V
-705 TKESAAAAA
+705 
-714 TPKSLGKKSRSSK
+714 SRTK
-727 VPFSSVRVPADT
+727 VPYRNFD
-739 QMTVAFEKKAFANTA
+739 MNDLKVANRKEALKSGVCGTEMRMERKLA
-754 TVSKSN
+754 TL
-760 KVRTISINATK
+760 KVNAQA

-782 DAKNGGILLEA
+782 AAQNGSTLLEA
-793 TK
+793 MK

>member
-12 VAIIAGLFTACE
+12 VAILAGLFTACE
-24 NKDFEAGPTVDGM
+24 NKDFEAGPTVDGI

-66 TDEAAAINILG
+66 TDEAAVINILG

-91 FAAGEDTASLK
+91 FAAGENTAALK
-102 ITFDRSKLVDGME
+102 ITFDRSKLVDGTE

-145 ILEGEGLFRDDWL
+145 ILEGEGLFRDDWF

-172 NIHRHKTREGIYMIE
+172 RIHRHKTREGIYMIE

-203 SAIEAQVVRYTPTNI
+203 SAIEAQAVRYTPTNI

-237 TDIDSDYGDYEI
+237 TDIDSSYGDYEI

-261 GIITFPQRGLA
+261 GIITFPERGLA

-303 AEYDGMKVE
+303 AEYDGMKIE
-312 ADGTTT
+312 ADGTTA

-343 DDDIEA
+343 DNDIEA

-378 FALPSGGIYTLVA
+378 FALPSGGAYTLVA
-391 VALDKEGKPTVKG
+391 VALDKEGKPTAKG
-404 TASIKF
+404 ATSIKF

-420 PECEL
+420 PDCEIAVELMKVSEFNPNLVAQYPDETSL
-425 AARMGLVSE
+425 AAMITGKELSEVTYYVNTTSLINAIDDGSMGLT
-434 YWAEM
+434 W
-439 SEQLPDSSSL
+439 
-449 YFEIAGS
+449 
-456 ELKSVFIYI
+456 
-465 DTTDTINSYKA
+465 
-476 IGYSEEVIVDALGS
+476 EEVMSAYGS
-490 DFSERVVPSI
+490 KWTSKQFDFLE
-500 NANGFYGS
+500 ANGYWGTVFS
-508 AWINRRS
+508 NMKPA
-515 DTSYTMIVKATNI
+515 TSYSIVVLAKNNYGKSALAKATC
-528 YDNSKVVSA
+528 A
-537 TYSTTAIPY
+537 TAAAEY
-546 SGDLAIGNYVMHF
+546 SGEMVIGDYTMVC
-559 DAPAN
+559 
-564 DGTTIPCDNY
+564 G
-574 IKIVP
+574 
-579 QEEGNNTDFFVF
+579 EGENASENIFNVTAVSSTSVTDFLATNFVWE
-591 DFGLEVE
+591 DGIEWTGV
-598 VNSWYAKYDAAAS
+598 YDPAAL
-611 TLTLSG
+611 TLTLTSSDLG
-617 VIQGFESYG
+617 KWYITTIQGTNYAYG
-626 NMFGGWIA
+626 VF
-634 FSETEAERIVSFDAA
+634 SFDDAVGG
-649 DENSQGTDPVVI
+649 NTGKDPVVVTI
-661 KVDSAT
+661 DSAT
-667 KQLATIDND
+667 KQLKGLNTGMHVEVDLATITSDNKID
-676 IIIYLGSVSGNS
+676 EIIGAMAVYDATSVIAPYVETSSVSSFLKKKTNS
-688 ISNSQL
+688 I
-694 VALYYADGTTL
+694 V
-705 TKESAAAAA
+705 
-714 TPKSLGKKSRSSK
+714 SRTK
-727 VPFSSVRVPADT
+727 VPYRNFD
-739 QMTVAFEKKAFANTA
+739 MNDLKVANRKEALKSGVCGTEMRMERKLA
-754 TVSKSN
+754 TL
-760 KVRTISINATK
+760 KVNAQA

-782 DAKNGGILLEA
+782 TAKNGSALLEA
-793 TK
+793 MK

>member
-12 VAIIAGLFTACE
+12 VAILAGLFTACE
-24 NKDFEAGPTVDGM
+24 NKDFEAGPTVDGI

-66 TDEAAAINILG
+66 TDEAAVINILG

-91 FAAGEDTASLK
+91 FAAGENTAALK
-102 ITFDRSKLVDGME
+102 ITFDRSKLVDGTE

-145 ILEGEGLFRDDWL
+145 ILEGEGLFRDDWF

-172 NIHRHKTREGIYMIE
+172 RIHRHKTREGIYMIE

-193 FLEPFFGASQ
+193 FLEPFFGYSR
-203 SAIEAQVVRYTPTNI
+203 SEIEAGLVRYTPTNI

-237 TDIDSDYGDYEI
+237 TDIDSSYGDYEI

-261 GIITFPQRGLA
+261 GIITFPERGLA
-272 LFCLQGGQ
+272 LFCLNGGQ

-303 AEYDGMKVE
+303 AEYDGMKIE
-312 ADGTTT
+312 ADGTTA

-343 DDDIEA
+343 DNDIEA

-378 FALPSGGIYTLVA
+378 FALPSGGAYTLVA

-404 TASIKF
+404 ATSIKF

-420 PECEL
+420 PDCEIAVELMKVSEFNPNLVAQYPDETSL
-425 AARMGLVSE
+425 AAMITGKELSEVTYYVNTTSLINAIDDGSMGLT
-434 YWAEM
+434 W
-439 SEQLPDSSSL
+439 
-449 YFEIAGS
+449 
-456 ELKSVFIYI
+456 
-465 DTTDTINSYKA
+465 
-476 IGYSEEVIVDALGS
+476 EEVMSAYGS
-490 DFSERVVPSI
+490 KWTSKQFDFLE
-500 NANGFYGS
+500 ANGYWGTVFS
-508 AWINRRS
+508 NMKPA
-515 DTSYTMIVKATNI
+515 TSYSIVVLAKNNYGKSALAT
-528 YDNSKVVSA
+528 A
-537 TYSTTAIPY
+537 TCSTAATEY
-546 SGDLAIGNYVMHF
+546 SGEMVIGDYTMVC
-559 DAPAN
+559 
-564 DGTTIPCDNY
+564 G
-574 IKIVP
+574 
-579 QEEGNNTDFFVF
+579 EGENASENIFNVTAVSSTSVTDFLATDFVWE
-591 DFGLEVE
+591 DGIEWTGV
-598 VNSWYAKYDAAAS
+598 YDPAAL
-611 TLTLSG
+611 TLTLTSSDLG
-617 VIQGFESYG
+617 KWYITTIQGTNYAYG
-626 NMFGGWIA
+626 V
-634 FSETEAERIVSFDAA
+634 FSFNEAVG
-649 DENSQGTDPVVI
+649 NTGKDPVVVTI
-661 KVDSAT
+661 DSAT
-667 KQLATIDND
+667 KQLKGLNTGMHVEVDLATITSDNKID
-676 IIIYLGSVSGNS
+676 EIIGAMAVYDATSVIAPYVETSSVSSFLKKKTNS
-688 ISNSQL
+688 I
-694 VALYYADGTTL
+694 V
-705 TKESAAAAA
+705 
-714 TPKSLGKKSRSSK
+714 SRTK
-727 VPFSSVRVPADT
+727 VPYRNFD
-739 QMTVAFEKKAFANTA
+739 MNDLKIANRKEALKSGVCGTEMRMERKLA
-754 TVSKSN
+754 TL
-760 KVRTISINATK
+760 KVNAQA

-782 DAKNGGILLEA
+782 AAHNGSALLEA
-793 TK
+793 MK

>member
-12 VAIIAGLFTACE
+12 VAILAGLFTACE
-24 NKDFEAGPTVDGM
+24 NKDFEAGPTVDGI

-66 TDEAAAINILG
+66 TDEAAVINILG

-91 FAAGEDTASLK
+91 FAAGENTAALK
-102 ITFDRSKLVDGME
+102 ITFDRSKLVDGTE

-145 ILEGEGLFRDDWL
+145 ILEGEGLFRDDWF

-172 NIHRHKTREGIYMIE
+172 RIHRHKTREGIYMIE

-193 FLEPFFGASQ
+193 FLEPFFGYSR
-203 SAIEAQVVRYTPTNI
+203 SEIEAGLVRYTPTNI

-237 TDIDSDYGDYEI
+237 TDIDSSYGDYEI

-261 GIITFPQRGLA
+261 GIITFPERGLA
-272 LFCLQGGQ
+272 LFCLKGGQ

-303 AEYDGMKVE
+303 AEYDGMKIE
-312 ADGTTT
+312 ADGTTA

-343 DDDIEA
+343 DNDIEA

-378 FALPSGGIYTLVA
+378 FALPSGGAYTLVA

-404 TASIKF
+404 ATSIKF

-420 PECEL
+420 PDCEIAVKLMKVSEFNPNLVAQYPDETSL
-425 AARMGLVSE
+425 AAMITGKELSEVTYYVNTTSLINAIDDGSMGLT
-434 YWAEM
+434 W
-439 SEQLPDSSSL
+439 
-449 YFEIAGS
+449 
-456 ELKSVFIYI
+456 
-465 DTTDTINSYKA
+465 
-476 IGYSEEVIVDALGS
+476 EEVMSAYGS
-490 DFSERVVPSI
+490 KWTSKQFDFLE
-500 NANGFYGS
+500 ANGYWGTVFS
-508 AWINRRS
+508 NMKPA
-515 DTSYTMIVKATNI
+515 TSYSIVVLAKNNYGKSALAT
-528 YDNSKVVSA
+528 A
-537 TYSTTAIPY
+537 TCSTAAAEY
-546 SGDLAIGNYVMHF
+546 SGEMVIGDYTMVC
-559 DAPAN
+559 
-564 DGTTIPCDNY
+564 G
-574 IKIVP
+574 
-579 QEEGNNTDFFVF
+579 EGENASENIFNVTAVSSTSVTDFLATDFVWE
-591 DFGLEVE
+591 DGIEWTGV
-598 VNSWYAKYDAAAS
+598 YDPAAL
-611 TLTLSG
+611 TLTLTSSDLG
-617 VIQGFESYG
+617 KWYITTIQGTNYAYG
-626 NMFGGWIA
+626 V
-634 FSETEAERIVSFDAA
+634 FSFNEAVG
-649 DENSQGTDPVVI
+649 NTGKDPVVVTI
-661 KVDSAT
+661 DSAT
-667 KQLATIDND
+667 KQLKGLNTGMHVEVDLATITSDNKID
-676 IIIYLGSVSGNS
+676 EIIGAMAVYDATSVIAPYVETSSVSSFLKKKTNS
-688 ISNSQL
+688 I
-694 VALYYADGTTL
+694 V
-705 TKESAAAAA
+705 
-714 TPKSLGKKSRSSK
+714 SRTK
-727 VPFSSVRVPADT
+727 VPYRNFD
-739 QMTVAFEKKAFANTA
+739 MNDLKVANRKEALKSGVCGTEMRMERELA
-754 TVSKSN
+754 TL
-760 KVRTISINATK
+760 KVNAQA

-782 DAKNGGILLEA
+782 AAQNGSALLEA
-793 TK
+793 MK

>member
-12 VAIIAGLFTACE
+12 VAILAGLFTACE
-24 NKDFEAGPTVDGM
+24 NKDFEAGPTVDGI

-66 TDEAAAINILG
+66 TDEAAVINILG

-91 FAAGEDTASLK
+91 FAAGENTAALK
-102 ITFDRSKLVDGME
+102 ITFDRSKLVDGTE

-145 ILEGEGLFRDDWL
+145 ILEGEGLFRDDWF

-172 NIHRHKTREGIYMIE
+172 RIHRHKTREGIYMIE

-193 FLEPFFGASQ
+193 FLEPFFGYSR
-203 SAIEAQVVRYTPTNI
+203 SEIEAGLVRYTPTNI

-237 TDIDSDYGDYEI
+237 TDIDSSYGDYEI

-261 GIITFPQRGLA
+261 GIITFPERGLA
-272 LFCLQGGQ
+272 LFCLKGGQ

-303 AEYDGMKVE
+303 AEYDGMKIE
-312 ADGTTT
+312 ADGTTA

-343 DDDIEA
+343 DNDIEA

-378 FALPSGGIYTLVA
+378 FALPSGGAYTLVA

-404 TASIKF
+404 ATSIKF

-420 PECEL
+420 PDCEIAVELMKVSEFNPNLVAQYPDETSL
-425 AARMGLVSE
+425 AAMITGKELSEVTYYVNTTSLINAIDDGSMGLT
-434 YWAEM
+434 W
-439 SEQLPDSSSL
+439 
-449 YFEIAGS
+449 
-456 ELKSVFIYI
+456 
-465 DTTDTINSYKA
+465 
-476 IGYSEEVIVDALGS
+476 EEVMSAYGS
-490 DFSERVVPSI
+490 KWTSKQFDFLE
-500 NANGFYGS
+500 ANGYWGTVFS
-508 AWINRRS
+508 NMKPA
-515 DTSYTMIVKATNI
+515 TSYSIVVLAKNNYGKSALAT
-528 YDNSKVVSA
+528 A
-537 TYSTTAIPY
+537 TCSTAAAEY
-546 SGDLAIGNYVMHF
+546 SGEMVIGDYTMVC
-559 DAPAN
+559 
-564 DGTTIPCDNY
+564 G
-574 IKIVP
+574 
-579 QEEGNNTDFFVF
+579 EGENASENIFNVTAVSSTSVTDFLATDFVWE
-591 DFGLEVE
+591 DGIEWTGV
-598 VNSWYAKYDAAAS
+598 YDPAAL
-611 TLTLSG
+611 TLTLTSSDLG
-617 VIQGFESYG
+617 KWYITTIQGTNYAYG
-626 NMFGGWIA
+626 VFSFNEAVGGN
-634 FSETEAERIVSFDAA
+634 T
-649 DENSQGTDPVVI
+649 GKDPVVVTI
-661 KVDSAT
+661 DSAT
-667 KQLATIDND
+667 KQLKGLNTGMHVEVDLATITSDNKID
-676 IIIYLGSVSGNS
+676 EIIGAMAVYDATSVIAPYVETSSVSSFLKKKTNS
-688 ISNSQL
+688 I
-694 VALYYADGTTL
+694 V
-705 TKESAAAAA
+705 
-714 TPKSLGKKSRSSK
+714 SRTK
-727 VPFSSVRVPADT
+727 VPYRNFD
-739 QMTVAFEKKAFANTA
+739 MNDLKVANRKEALKSGVCGTEMRMERKLA
-754 TVSKSN
+754 TL
-760 KVRTISINATK
+760 KVNAQA

-782 DAKNGGILLEA
+782 AAQNGSALLEA
-793 TK
+793 MK

>member
-12 VAIIAGLFTACE
+12 VAILAGLFTACE
-24 NKDFEAGPTVDGM
+24 NKDFEAGPTVDGI

-66 TDEAAAINILG
+66 TDEAAVINILG

-91 FAAGEDTASLK
+91 FAAGENTAALK
-102 ITFDRSKLVDGME
+102 ITFDRSKLVDGTE

-145 ILEGEGLFRDDWL
+145 ILEGEGLFRDDWF

-172 NIHRHKTREGIYMIE
+172 RIHRHKTREGIYMIE

-203 SAIEAQVVRYTPTNI
+203 SAIEAQAVRYTPTNI

-223 DPNGVFIPRQFSGI
+223 DPNGVVIPRQFSGI
-237 TDIDSDYGDYEI
+237 TDIDSSYGDYEI

-261 GIITFPQRGLA
+261 GIITFPERGLA

-303 AEYDGMKVE
+303 AEYDGMKIE
-312 ADGTTT
+312 ADGTTA

-343 DDDIEA
+343 DNDIEA

-378 FALPSGGIYTLVA
+378 FALPSGGAYTLVA
-391 VALDKEGKPTVKG
+391 VALDKEGKPTAKG
-404 TASIKF
+404 ATSIKF

-420 PECEL
+420 PDCEIAVELMKVSEFNPNLVAQYPDKTSL
-425 AARMGLVSE
+425 AAMITGKELSEVTYYVNTTSLINAIDDGSMGLT
-434 YWAEM
+434 W
-439 SEQLPDSSSL
+439 
-449 YFEIAGS
+449 
-456 ELKSVFIYI
+456 
-465 DTTDTINSYKA
+465 
-476 IGYSEEVIVDALGS
+476 EEVMSAYGS
-490 DFSERVVPSI
+490 KWTSKQFDFLE
-500 NANGFYGS
+500 ANGYWGTVFS
-508 AWINRRS
+508 NMKPA
-515 DTSYTMIVKATNI
+515 TSYSIVVLAKNNYGKSALAT
-528 YDNSKVVSA
+528 A
-537 TYSTTAIPY
+537 TCATAAAEY
-546 SGDLAIGNYVMHF
+546 SGEMVIGDYTMVC
-559 DAPAN
+559 
-564 DGTTIPCDNY
+564 G
-574 IKIVP
+574 
-579 QEEGNNTDFFVF
+579 EGENASENIFNVTAVSSTSVTDFLATDFVWE
-591 DFGLEVE
+591 DGIEWTGV
-598 VNSWYAKYDAAAS
+598 YDPAAL
-611 TLTLSG
+611 TLTLTSSDLG
-617 VIQGFESYG
+617 KWYITTIQGTNYAYG
-626 NMFGGWIA
+626 VF
-634 FSETEAERIVSFDAA
+634 SFDDAVGG
-649 DENSQGTDPVVI
+649 NTGKDPVVVTI
-661 KVDSAT
+661 DSAT
-667 KQLATIDND
+667 KQLKGLNTGMHVEVDLATITSDNKID
-676 IIIYLGSVSGNS
+676 EIIGAMAVYDATSVIAPYVETSSVSSFLKKKMNS
-688 ISNSQL
+688 I
-694 VALYYADGTTL
+694 V
-705 TKESAAAAA
+705 
-714 TPKSLGKKSRSSK
+714 SRTK
-727 VPFSSVRVPADT
+727 VPYRNFDMNDLKVANRKEALKSSVCGTEMR
-739 QMTVAFEKKAFANTA
+739 MERKLA
-754 TVSKSN
+754 TL
-760 KVRTISINATK
+760 KVNAQA

-782 DAKNGGILLEA
+782 AAQNGSALLEA
-793 TK
+793 MK

>member
-12 VAIIAGLFTACE
+12 VAILAGLFTACE
-24 NKDFEAGPTVDGM
+24 NKDFEAGPTVDGI

-66 TDEAAAINILG
+66 TDEAAVINILG

-91 FAAGEDTASLK
+91 FAAGENTAALK
-102 ITFDRSKLVDGME
+102 ITFDRSKLVDGTE

-145 ILEGEGLFRDDWL
+145 ILEGEGLFRDDWF

-172 NIHRHKTREGIYMIE
+172 RIHRHKTREGIYMIE

-193 FLEPFFGASQ
+193 FLEPFFGYSR
-203 SAIEAQVVRYTPTNI
+203 SEIEAGLVRYTPTNI

-237 TDIDSDYGDYEI
+237 TDIDSSYGDYEI

-261 GIITFPQRGLA
+261 GIITFPERGLA
-272 LFCLQGGQ
+272 LFCLKGGQ

-303 AEYDGMKVE
+303 AEYDGMKIE
-312 ADGTTT
+312 ADGTTA

-343 DDDIEA
+343 DNDIEA

-378 FALPSGGIYTLVA
+378 FALPSGGAYTLVA

-404 TASIKF
+404 ATSIKF

-420 PECEL
+420 PDCEIAVELMKVSEFNPNLVAQYPDETSL
-425 AARMGLVSE
+425 AAMITGKELSEVTYYVNTTSLINAIDDGSMGLT
-434 YWAEM
+434 W
-439 SEQLPDSSSL
+439 
-449 YFEIAGS
+449 
-456 ELKSVFIYI
+456 
-465 DTTDTINSYKA
+465 
-476 IGYSEEVIVDALGS
+476 EEVMSAYGS
-490 DFSERVVPSI
+490 KWTSKQFDFLE
-500 NANGFYGS
+500 ANGYWGTVFS
-508 AWINRRS
+508 NMKPA
-515 DTSYTMIVKATNI
+515 TSYSIVVLAKNNYGKSALAT
-528 YDNSKVVSA
+528 A
-537 TYSTTAIPY
+537 TCSTAAAEY
-546 SGDLAIGNYVMHF
+546 SGEMVIGDYTMVC
-559 DAPAN
+559 
-564 DGTTIPCDNY
+564 G
-574 IKIVP
+574 
-579 QEEGNNTDFFVF
+579 EGENASENIFNVTAVSSTSVTDFLATDFVWE
-591 DFGLEVE
+591 DGIEWTGV
-598 VNSWYAKYDAAAS
+598 YDPAAL
-611 TLTLSG
+611 TLTLTSSDLG
-617 VIQGFESYG
+617 KWYITTIQGTNYAYG
-626 NMFGGWIA
+626 V
-634 FSETEAERIVSFDAA
+634 FSFNEAVG
-649 DENSQGTDPVVI
+649 NTGKDPVVVTI
-661 KVDSAT
+661 DSAT
-667 KQLATIDND
+667 KQLKGLNTGMHVEVDLATITPDNKID
-676 IIIYLGSVSGNS
+676 EIIGAMAVYDATSVIAPYVETSSVSSFLKKKTNS
-688 ISNSQL
+688 I
-694 VALYYADGTTL
+694 V
-705 TKESAAAAA
+705 
-714 TPKSLGKKSRSSK
+714 SRTK
-727 VPFSSVRVPADT
+727 VPYRNFD
-739 QMTVAFEKKAFANTA
+739 MNDLKVANRKEALKSGVCGTEMRMERKLA
-754 TVSKSN
+754 TL
-760 KVRTISINATK
+760 KVNAQA

-782 DAKNGGILLEA
+782 AAQNGSALLEA
-793 TK
+793 MK

>member
-12 VAIIAGLFTACE
+12 VAILAGLFTACE
-24 NKDFEAGPTVDGM
+24 NKDFEAGPTVDGI

-66 TDEAAAINILG
+66 TDEAAVINILG

-91 FAAGEDTASLK
+91 FAAGENTAALK
-102 ITFDRSKLVDGME
+102 ITFDRSKLVDGTE

-145 ILEGEGLFRDDWL
+145 ILEGEGLFRDDWF

-172 NIHRHKTREGIYMIE
+172 RIHRHKTREGIYMIE

-193 FLEPFFGASQ
+193 FLEPFFGYSR
-203 SAIEAQVVRYTPTNI
+203 SEIEAGLVRYTPTNI

-237 TDIDSDYGDYEI
+237 TDIDSSYGDYEI

-261 GIITFPQRGLA
+261 GIITFPERGLA
-272 LFCLQGGQ
+272 LFCLKGGQ

-303 AEYDGMKVE
+303 AEYDGMKIE
-312 ADGTTT
+312 ADGTTA

-343 DDDIEA
+343 DNDIEA

-378 FALPSGGIYTLVA
+378 FALPSGGAYTLVA

-404 TASIKF
+404 ATSIKF

-420 PECEL
+420 PDCEIAVELMKVSEFNPNLVAQYPDETSL
-425 AARMGLVSE
+425 AAMITGKELSEVTYYVNTTSLINAIDDGSMGLT
-434 YWAEM
+434 W
-439 SEQLPDSSSL
+439 
-449 YFEIAGS
+449 
-456 ELKSVFIYI
+456 
-465 DTTDTINSYKA
+465 
-476 IGYSEEVIVDALGS
+476 EEVMSAYGS
-490 DFSERVVPSI
+490 KWTSKQFDFLE
-500 NANGFYGS
+500 ANGYWGTVFSNMKPATSYSIVVLAKNNYGKS
-508 AWINRRS
+508 ALATATCSTAAAEYSGEMVIG
-515 DTSYTMIVKATNI
+515 DYTMICGEGENASENI
-528 YDNSKVVSA
+528 FNVTAVS
-537 TYSTTAIPY
+537 ST
-546 SGDLAIGNYVMHF
+546 SV
-559 DAPAN
+559 
-564 DGTTIPCDNY
+564 
-574 IKIVP
+574 
-579 QEEGNNTDFFVF
+579 TDFLATDFVWE
-591 DFGLEVE
+591 DGIEWTGV
-598 VNSWYAKYDAAAS
+598 YDPAAL
-611 TLTLSG
+611 TLTLTSSDLG
-617 VIQGFESYG
+617 KWYITTIQGTNYAYG
-626 NMFGGWIA
+626 VF
-634 FSETEAERIVSFDAA
+634 SFDDAVGG
-649 DENSQGTDPVVI
+649 NTGKDPVVVTI
-661 KVDSAT
+661 DSAT
-667 KQLATIDND
+667 KQLKGLNTGMHVEVDLATITSDNKID
-676 IIIYLGSVSGNS
+676 EIIGAMAVYDATSVIAPYVETSSVSSFLKKKTNS
-688 ISNSQL
+688 I
-694 VALYYADGTTL
+694 V
-705 TKESAAAAA
+705 
-714 TPKSLGKKSRSSK
+714 SRTK
-727 VPFSSVRVPADT
+727 VPYRNFD
-739 QMTVAFEKKAFANTA
+739 MNDLKVANRKEALKSGVCGTEMRMERKLA
-754 TVSKSN
+754 TL
-760 KVRTISINATK
+760 KVNAQA

-782 DAKNGGILLEA
+782 AAQNGSALLEA
-793 TK
+793 IK

>member
-12 VAIIAGLFTACE
+12 VAILAGLFTACE
-24 NKDFEAGPTVDGM
+24 NKDFEAGPTVDGI

-66 TDEAAAINILG
+66 TDEAAVINILG

-91 FAAGEDTASLK
+91 FAAGENTAALK
-102 ITFDRSKLVDGME
+102 ITFDRSKLVDGTE

-145 ILEGEGLFRDDWL
+145 ILEGEGLFRDDWF

-172 NIHRHKTREGIYMIE
+172 RIHRHKTREGIYMIE

-193 FLEPFFGASQ
+193 FLEPFFGYSR
-203 SAIEAQVVRYTPTNI
+203 SEIEAGLVRYTPTNI

-237 TDIDSDYGDYEI
+237 TDIDSSYGDYEI

-261 GIITFPQRGLA
+261 GIITFPERGLA
-272 LFCLQGGQ
+272 LFCLKGGQ

-303 AEYDGMKVE
+303 AEYDGMKIE
-312 ADGTTT
+312 ADGTTA

-343 DDDIEA
+343 DNDIEA

-378 FALPSGGIYTLVA
+378 FALPSGGAYTLVA

-404 TASIKF
+404 ATSIKF

-420 PECEL
+420 PDCEIAVELMKVSEFNPNLVAQYPDETSL
-425 AARMGLVSE
+425 AAMITGKELSEVTYYVNTTSLINAIDDGSMGLT
-434 YWAEM
+434 W
-439 SEQLPDSSSL
+439 
-449 YFEIAGS
+449 
-456 ELKSVFIYI
+456 
-465 DTTDTINSYKA
+465 
-476 IGYSEEVIVDALGS
+476 EEVMSAYGS
-490 DFSERVVPSI
+490 KWTSKQFDFLE
-500 NANGFYGS
+500 ANGYWGTVFS
-508 AWINRRS
+508 NMKPA
-515 DTSYTMIVKATNI
+515 TSYSIVVLAKNNYGKSALAT
-528 YDNSKVVSA
+528 A
-537 TYSTTAIPY
+537 TCATAAAEY
-546 SGDLAIGNYVMHF
+546 SGEMVIGDYTMVCGEGENASENIFNVTAVSSTSVTDFLATDFVW
-559 DAPAN
+559 
-564 DGTTIPCDNY
+564 
-574 IKIVP
+574 
-579 QEEGNNTDFFVF
+579 EEGIEWTGV
-591 DFGLEVE
+591 
-598 VNSWYAKYDAAAS
+598 YDPAAL
-611 TLTLSG
+611 TLTLTSSDLG
-617 VIQGFESYG
+617 KWYITTIQGTNYAYG
-626 NMFGGWIA
+626 VF
-634 FSETEAERIVSFDAA
+634 SFDDAVGG
-649 DENSQGTDPVVI
+649 NTGKDPVVVTI
-661 KVDSAT
+661 DSAT
-667 KQLATIDND
+667 KQLKGLNTGMHVEVDLATITSDNKID
-676 IIIYLGSVSGNS
+676 EIIGAMAVYDATSVIAPYVETSSVSSFLKKKTNS
-688 ISNSQL
+688 I
-694 VALYYADGTTL
+694 V
-705 TKESAAAAA
+705 
-714 TPKSLGKKSRSSK
+714 SRTK
-727 VPFSSVRVPADT
+727 VPYRNFD
-739 QMTVAFEKKAFANTA
+739 MNDLKVANRKEALKSGVCGTEMRMERKLA
-754 TVSKSN
+754 TL
-760 KVRTISINATK
+760 KVNAQA

-782 DAKNGGILLEA
+782 AAQNGSALLEA
-793 TK
+793 MK

>member
-12 VAIIAGLFTACE
+12 VAILAGLFTACE
-24 NKDFEAGPTVDGM
+24 NKDFEAGPTVDGI

-66 TDEAAAINILG
+66 TDEAAVINILG

-91 FAAGEDTASLK
+91 FAAGENTTALK
-102 ITFDRSKLVDGME
+102 ITFDRSKLVDGTE

-145 ILEGEGLFRDDWL
+145 ILEGEGLFRDDWF

-172 NIHRHKTREGIYMIE
+172 RIHRHKTREGIYMIE

-203 SAIEAQVVRYTPTNI
+203 SAIEAQAVRYTPTNI

-237 TDIDSDYGDYEI
+237 TDIDSSYGDYEI

-261 GIITFPQRGLA
+261 GIITFPERGLA

-303 AEYDGMKVE
+303 AEYDGMKIE
-312 ADGTTT
+312 ADGTTA

-343 DDDIEA
+343 DNDIEA

-378 FALPSGGIYTLVA
+378 FALPSGGAYTLVA

-404 TASIKF
+404 ATSIKF

-420 PECEL
+420 PDCEIAVELMKVSEFNPNLVAQYPDETSL
-425 AARMGLVSE
+425 AAMITGKELSEVTYYVNTTSLINAIDDGSMGLT
-434 YWAEM
+434 W
-439 SEQLPDSSSL
+439 
-449 YFEIAGS
+449 
-456 ELKSVFIYI
+456 
-465 DTTDTINSYKA
+465 
-476 IGYSEEVIVDALGS
+476 EEVMSAYGS
-490 DFSERVVPSI
+490 KWTSKQFDFLE
-500 NANGFYGS
+500 ANGYWGTVFS
-508 AWINRRS
+508 NMKPA
-515 DTSYTMIVKATNI
+515 TSYSIVVLAKNNYGKSALATATCSTAAAEYSGEMVIGDYTMVCGEGENASENIFNVTAVSSTSVTDFLATNFVWEDGI
-528 YDNSKVVSA
+528 EWTGVYD
-537 TYSTTAIPY
+537 
-546 SGDLAIGNYVMHF
+546 
-559 DAPAN
+559 PAA
-564 DGTTIPCDNY
+564 
-574 IKIVP
+574 
-579 QEEGNNTDFFVF
+579 
-591 DFGLEVE
+591 L
-598 VNSWYAKYDAAAS
+598 
-611 TLTLSG
+611 TLTLTSSDLG
-617 VIQGFESYG
+617 KWYITTIQGTNYAYG
-626 NMFGGWIA
+626 VFSFNEAVGGN
-634 FSETEAERIVSFDAA
+634 T
-649 DENSQGTDPVVI
+649 GKDPVVVTI
-661 KVDSAT
+661 DSAT
-667 KQLATIDND
+667 KQLKGLNTGMHVEVDLATITSDNKID
-676 IIIYLGSVSGNS
+676 EIIGAMAVYDATSVIAPYVETSSVSSFLKKKTNS
-688 ISNSQL
+688 I
-694 VALYYADGTTL
+694 V
-705 TKESAAAAA
+705 
-714 TPKSLGKKSRSSK
+714 SRTK
-727 VPFSSVRVPADT
+727 VPYRNFD
-739 QMTVAFEKKAFANTA
+739 MNDLKVANRKEALKSGVCGTEMRMERKLA
-754 TVSKSN
+754 TL
-760 KVRTISINATK
+760 KVNAQA

-782 DAKNGGILLEA
+782 AAQNGSALLEA
-793 TK
+793 MK

>member
-12 VAIIAGLFTACE
+12 VAILAGLFTACE
-24 NKDFEAGPTVDGM
+24 NKDFEAGPTVDGI

-66 TDEAAAINILG
+66 TDEAAVINILG

-91 FAAGEDTASLK
+91 FAAGENTAALK
-102 ITFDRSKLVDGME
+102 ITFDRSKLVDGTE

-145 ILEGEGLFRDDWL
+145 ILEGEGLFRDDWF

-172 NIHRHKTREGIYMIE
+172 RIHRHKTREGIYMIE

-193 FLEPFFGASQ
+193 FLEPFFGYSR
-203 SAIEAQVVRYTPTNI
+203 SEIEAGLVRYTPTNI

-237 TDIDSDYGDYEI
+237 TDIDSSYGDYEI

-261 GIITFPQRGLA
+261 GIITFPERGLA
-272 LFCLQGGQ
+272 LFCLKGGQ

-303 AEYDGMKVE
+303 AEYDGMKIE
-312 ADGTTT
+312 ADGTTA

-343 DDDIEA
+343 DNDIEA

-378 FALPSGGIYTLVA
+378 FALPSGGAYTLVA

-404 TASIKF
+404 ATSIKF

-420 PECEL
+420 PDCEIAVELMKVSEFNPNLVAQYPDETSL
-425 AARMGLVSE
+425 AAMITGKELSEVTYYVNTTSLINAIDDGSMGLT
-434 YWAEM
+434 W
-439 SEQLPDSSSL
+439 
-449 YFEIAGS
+449 
-456 ELKSVFIYI
+456 
-465 DTTDTINSYKA
+465 
-476 IGYSEEVIVDALGS
+476 EEVMSAYGS
-490 DFSERVVPSI
+490 KWTSKQFDFLE
-500 NANGFYGS
+500 ANGYWGTVFS
-508 AWINRRS
+508 NMKPA
-515 DTSYTMIVKATNI
+515 TSYSIVVLAKNNYGKSALAT
-528 YDNSKVVSA
+528 A
-537 TYSTTAIPY
+537 TCATAAAEY
-546 SGDLAIGNYVMHF
+546 SGEMVIGDYTMVC
-559 DAPAN
+559 
-564 DGTTIPCDNY
+564 G
-574 IKIVP
+574 
-579 QEEGNNTDFFVF
+579 EGENASENIFNVTAVSSTSVTDFLATDFVWE
-591 DFGLEVE
+591 DGIEWTGV
-598 VNSWYAKYDAAAS
+598 YDPAAL
-611 TLTLSG
+611 TLTLTSSDLG
-617 VIQGFESYG
+617 KWYITTIQGTNYAYG
-626 NMFGGWIA
+626 VF
-634 FSETEAERIVSFDAA
+634 SFDDAVGG
-649 DENSQGTDPVVI
+649 NTGKDPVVVTI
-661 KVDSAT
+661 DSAT
-667 KQLATIDND
+667 KQLKGLNTGMHVEVDLATITSDNKID
-676 IIIYLGSVSGNS
+676 EIIGAMAVYDATSVIAPYVETSSVSSFLKKKTNS
-688 ISNSQL
+688 I
-694 VALYYADGTTL
+694 V
-705 TKESAAAAA
+705 
-714 TPKSLGKKSRSSK
+714 SRTK
-727 VPFSSVRVPADT
+727 VPYRNFD
-739 QMTVAFEKKAFANTA
+739 MNDLKVANRKEALKSGVCGTEMRMERKLA
-754 TVSKSN
+754 TL
-760 KVRTISINATK
+760 KVNAQA

-782 DAKNGGILLEA
+782 AAQNGSALLEA
-793 TK
+793 MK

>member
-193 FLEPFFGASQ
+193 FLEPFFGYSR
-203 SAIEAQVVRYTPTNI
+203 SEIEAGLVRYTPTNI

-261 GIITFPQRGLA
+261 GIITFPERGLA
-272 LFCLQGGQ
+272 LFCLKGGQ

-420 PECEL
+420 PDCEITVELMKVSEFNPNLVAQYPDETSL
-425 AARMGLVSE
+425 AAMITGKELSEVTYYVNTTSLINAIDDGSMGLT
-434 YWAEM
+434 W
-439 SEQLPDSSSL
+439 
-449 YFEIAGS
+449 
-456 ELKSVFIYI
+456 
-465 DTTDTINSYKA
+465 
-476 IGYSEEVIVDALGS
+476 EEVMSAYGS
-490 DFSERVVPSI
+490 KWTSKQFDFLE
-500 NANGFYGS
+500 ANGYWGTVFS
-508 AWINRRS
+508 NMKPA
-515 DTSYTMIVKATNI
+515 TSYSIVVLAKNNYGKSALAT
-528 YDNSKVVSA
+528 A
-537 TYSTTAIPY
+537 TCSTAAAEY
-546 SGDLAIGNYVMHF
+546 SGEMVIGDYTMVC
-559 DAPAN
+559 
-564 DGTTIPCDNY
+564 G
-574 IKIVP
+574 
-579 QEEGNNTDFFVF
+579 EGENASENIFNVTAVSSTSVTDFLATDFVWE
-591 DFGLEVE
+591 DGIEWTGV
-598 VNSWYAKYDAAAS
+598 YDPAAL
-611 TLTLSG
+611 TLTLTSSDLG
-617 VIQGFESYG
+617 KWYITTIQGTNYAYG
-626 NMFGGWIA
+626 V
-634 FSETEAERIVSFDAA
+634 FSFNEAVG
-649 DENSQGTDPVVI
+649 NTGKDPVVVTI
-661 KVDSAT
+661 DSAT
-667 KQLATIDND
+667 KQLKGLNTGMHVEVDLATITSDNKID
-676 IIIYLGSVSGNS
+676 EIIGAMAVYDATSVIAPYVETSSVSSFLKKKTNS
-688 ISNSQL
+688 IVSQ
-694 VALYYADGTTL
+694 T
-705 TKESAAAAA
+705 
-714 TPKSLGKKSRSSK
+714 K
-727 VPFSSVRVPADT
+727 VPYRNFD
-739 QMTVAFEKKAFANTA
+739 MNDLKVANRKEALKSGVCGTEMRMERKLA
-754 TVSKSN
+754 TL
-760 KVRTISINATK
+760 KVNAQA

-782 DAKNGGILLEA
+782 AAQNGSALLEA
-793 TK
+793 MK

>member
-12 VAIIAGLFTACE
+12 VAILAGLFTACE
-24 NKDFEAGPTVDGM
+24 NKDFEAGPTVDGI

-66 TDEAAAINILG
+66 TDEAAVINILG

-91 FAAGEDTASLK
+91 FAAGENTAALK
-102 ITFDRSKLVDGME
+102 ITFDRSKLVDGTE

-145 ILEGEGLFRDDWL
+145 ILEGEGLFRDDWF

-172 NIHRHKTREGIYMIE
+172 RIHRHKTREGIYMIE

-193 FLEPFFGASQ
+193 FLEPFFGYSR
-203 SAIEAQVVRYTPTNI
+203 SEIESGLVRYTPTNI

-237 TDIDSDYGDYEI
+237 TDIDSSYGDYEI

-261 GIITFPQRGLA
+261 GIITFPERGLA
-272 LFCLQGGQ
+272 LFCLKGGQ

-303 AEYDGMKVE
+303 AEYDGMKIE
-312 ADGTTT
+312 ADGTTA

-343 DDDIEA
+343 DNDIEA

-378 FALPSGGIYTLVA
+378 FALPSGGAYTLVA

-404 TASIKF
+404 ATSIKF

-420 PECEL
+420 PDCEIAVELMKVSEFNPNLVAQYPDETSL
-425 AARMGLVSE
+425 AAMITGKELSEVTYYVNTTSLINAIDDGSMGLT
-434 YWAEM
+434 W
-439 SEQLPDSSSL
+439 
-449 YFEIAGS
+449 
-456 ELKSVFIYI
+456 
-465 DTTDTINSYKA
+465 
-476 IGYSEEVIVDALGS
+476 EEVMSAYGS
-490 DFSERVVPSI
+490 KWTSKQFDFLE
-500 NANGFYGS
+500 ANGYWGTVFS
-508 AWINRRS
+508 NMKPA
-515 DTSYTMIVKATNI
+515 TSYSIVVLAKNNYGKSALAT
-528 YDNSKVVSA
+528 A
-537 TYSTTAIPY
+537 TCSTAAAEY
-546 SGDLAIGNYVMHF
+546 SGEMVIGDYTMVC
-559 DAPAN
+559 
-564 DGTTIPCDNY
+564 G
-574 IKIVP
+574 
-579 QEEGNNTDFFVF
+579 EGENASENIFNVTAVSSTSVTDFLATDFVWE
-591 DFGLEVE
+591 DGIEWTGV
-598 VNSWYAKYDAAAS
+598 YDPAAL
-611 TLTLSG
+611 TLTLTSSDLG
-617 VIQGFESYG
+617 KWYITTIQGTNYAYG
-626 NMFGGWIA
+626 VF
-634 FSETEAERIVSFDAA
+634 SFDDAVGG
-649 DENSQGTDPVVI
+649 NTGKDPVVVTI
-661 KVDSAT
+661 DSAT
-667 KQLATIDND
+667 KQLKGLNTGMHVEVDLATITSDNKID
-676 IIIYLGSVSGNS
+676 EIIGAMAVYDATSVIAPYVETSSVSSFLKKKTNS
-688 ISNSQL
+688 I
-694 VALYYADGTTL
+694 V
-705 TKESAAAAA
+705 
-714 TPKSLGKKSRSSK
+714 SRTK
-727 VPFSSVRVPADT
+727 VPYRNFD
-739 QMTVAFEKKAFANTA
+739 MNDLKVANRKEALKSGVCGTEMRMERKLA
-754 TVSKSN
+754 TL
-760 KVRTISINATK
+760 KVNAQA

-782 DAKNGGILLEA
+782 AAQNGSTLLEA
-793 TK
+793 MK

>member
-12 VAIIAGLFTACE
+12 VAILAGLFTACE
-24 NKDFEAGPTVDGM
+24 NKDFEAGPTVDGI

-66 TDEAAAINILG
+66 TDEAAVINILG

-91 FAAGEDTASLK
+91 FAAGENTAALK
-102 ITFDRSKLVDGME
+102 ITFDRSKLVDGTE

-145 ILEGEGLFRDDWL
+145 ILEGEGLFRDDWF

-172 NIHRHKTREGIYMIE
+172 RIHRHKTREGIYMIE

-193 FLEPFFGASQ
+193 FLEPFFGYSR
-203 SAIEAQVVRYTPTNI
+203 SEIEAGLVRYTPTNI

-237 TDIDSDYGDYEI
+237 TDIDSSYGDYEI

-261 GIITFPQRGLA
+261 GIITFPERGLA
-272 LFCLQGGQ
+272 LFCLKGGQ

-303 AEYDGMKVE
+303 AEYDGMKIE
-312 ADGTTT
+312 ADGTTA

-343 DDDIEA
+343 DNDIEA

-378 FALPSGGIYTLVA
+378 FALPSGGAYTLVA

-404 TASIKF
+404 ATSIKF

-420 PECEL
+420 PDCEIAVELMKVSEFNPNLVAQYPDETSL
-425 AARMGLVSE
+425 AAMITGKELSEVTYYVNTTSLINAIDDGSMGLT
-434 YWAEM
+434 W
-439 SEQLPDSSSL
+439 
-449 YFEIAGS
+449 
-456 ELKSVFIYI
+456 
-465 DTTDTINSYKA
+465 
-476 IGYSEEVIVDALGS
+476 EEVMSAYGS
-490 DFSERVVPSI
+490 KWTSKQFDFLE
-500 NANGFYGS
+500 ANGYWGTVFS
-508 AWINRRS
+508 NMKPA
-515 DTSYTMIVKATNI
+515 TSYSIVVLAKNNYGKSALAT
-528 YDNSKVVSA
+528 A
-537 TYSTTAIPY
+537 TCSTAAAEY
-546 SGDLAIGNYVMHF
+546 SGEMVIGDYTMVC
-559 DAPAN
+559 
-564 DGTTIPCDNY
+564 G
-574 IKIVP
+574 
-579 QEEGNNTDFFVF
+579 EGENASENIFNVTAVSSTSVTDFLATDFVWE
-591 DFGLEVE
+591 DGIEWTGV
-598 VNSWYAKYDAAAS
+598 YDPAAL
-611 TLTLSG
+611 TLTLTSSDLG
-617 VIQGFESYG
+617 KWYITTIQGTNYAYG
-626 NMFGGWIA
+626 V
-634 FSETEAERIVSFDAA
+634 FSFNEAVG
-649 DENSQGTDPVVI
+649 NTGKDPVVVTI
-661 KVDSAT
+661 DSAT
-667 KQLATIDND
+667 KQLKGLNTGMHVEVDLATITSDNKID
-676 IIIYLGSVSGNS
+676 EIIGAMAIYDATSVIAPYVETSSVSSFLKKKTNS
-688 ISNSQL
+688 I
-694 VALYYADGTTL
+694 V
-705 TKESAAAAA
+705 
-714 TPKSLGKKSRSSK
+714 SRTK
-727 VPFSSVRVPADT
+727 VPYRNFD
-739 QMTVAFEKKAFANTA
+739 MNDLKVANRKEALKSGVCGTEMRMERKLA
-754 TVSKSN
+754 TL
-760 KVRTISINATK
+760 KVNAQA

-782 DAKNGGILLEA
+782 AAQNGSARLEA
-793 TK
+793 MK

>member
-12 VAIIAGLFTACE
+12 VAILAGLFTACE
-24 NKDFEAGPTVDGM
+24 NKDFEAGPTVDGI

-66 TDEAAAINILG
+66 TDEAAVINILG

-91 FAAGEDTASLK
+91 FAAGENTAALK
-102 ITFDRSKLVDGME
+102 ITFDRSKLVDGTE

-145 ILEGEGLFRDDWL
+145 ILEGEGLFRDDWF

-172 NIHRHKTREGIYMIE
+172 RIHRHKTREGIYMIE

-193 FLEPFFGASQ
+193 FLEPFFGYSR
-203 SAIEAQVVRYTPTNI
+203 SEIEAGLVRYTPTNI

-237 TDIDSDYGDYEI
+237 TDIDSSYGDYEI

-261 GIITFPQRGLA
+261 GIITFPERGLA
-272 LFCLQGGQ
+272 LFCLKGGQ

-303 AEYDGMKVE
+303 AEYDGMKIE
-312 ADGTTT
+312 ADGTTA

-343 DDDIEA
+343 DNDIEA

-378 FALPSGGIYTLVA
+378 FALPSGGAYTLVA

-404 TASIKF
+404 ATSIKF

-420 PECEL
+420 PDCEIAVELMKVSEFNPNLVAQYPDETSL
-425 AARMGLVSE
+425 AAMITGKELSEVTYYVNTTSLINAIDDGSMGLT
-434 YWAEM
+434 W
-439 SEQLPDSSSL
+439 
-449 YFEIAGS
+449 
-456 ELKSVFIYI
+456 
-465 DTTDTINSYKA
+465 
-476 IGYSEEVIVDALGS
+476 EEVMSAYGS
-490 DFSERVVPSI
+490 KWTSKQFDFLE
-500 NANGFYGS
+500 ANGYWGTVFSNMKPATSYSIVVLAKNNYGKS
-508 AWINRRS
+508 ALATATCSTAAAEYSGEMVIG
-515 DTSYTMIVKATNI
+515 DYTMICGEGENASENI
-528 YDNSKVVSA
+528 FNVTAVS
-537 TYSTTAIPY
+537 ST
-546 SGDLAIGNYVMHF
+546 SV
-559 DAPAN
+559 
-564 DGTTIPCDNY
+564 
-574 IKIVP
+574 
-579 QEEGNNTDFFVF
+579 TDFLATDFVWE
-591 DFGLEVE
+591 DGIEWTGV
-598 VNSWYAKYDAAAS
+598 YDPAAL
-611 TLTLSG
+611 TLTLTSSDLG
-617 VIQGFESYG
+617 KWYITTIQGTNYAYG
-626 NMFGGWIA
+626 V
-634 FSETEAERIVSFDAA
+634 FSFNEAVG
-649 DENSQGTDPVVI
+649 NTGKDPVVVTI
-661 KVDSAT
+661 DSAT
-667 KQLATIDND
+667 KQLKGLNTGMHVEVDLATITSDNKID
-676 IIIYLGSVSGNS
+676 EIIGAMAVYDATSVIAPYVETSSVSSFLKKKTNS
-688 ISNSQL
+688 I
-694 VALYYADGTTL
+694 V
-705 TKESAAAAA
+705 
-714 TPKSLGKKSRSSK
+714 SRTK
-727 VPFSSVRVPADT
+727 VPYRNFD
-739 QMTVAFEKKAFANTA
+739 MNDLKVANRKEALKSGVCGTEMRMERKLA
-754 TVSKSN
+754 TL
-760 KVRTISINATK
+760 KVNAQA

-782 DAKNGGILLEA
+782 AAQKGSTLLEA
-793 TK
+793 MK

>member
-12 VAIIAGLFTACE
+12 VAILAGLFTACE
-24 NKDFEAGPTVDGM
+24 NKDFEAGPTVDGI

-66 TDEAAAINILG
+66 TDEAAVINILG

-91 FAAGEDTASLK
+91 FAAGENTAALK
-102 ITFDRSKLVDGME
+102 ITFDRSKLVDGTE

-145 ILEGEGLFRDDWL
+145 ILEGEGLFRDDWF

-172 NIHRHKTREGIYMIE
+172 RIHRHKTREGIYMIE

-193 FLEPFFGASQ
+193 FLEPFFGYSR
-203 SAIEAQVVRYTPTNI
+203 SEIEAGLVRYTPTNI

-237 TDIDSDYGDYEI
+237 TDIDSSYGDYEI

-261 GIITFPQRGLA
+261 GIITFPERGLA
-272 LFCLQGGQ
+272 LFCLKGGQ

-303 AEYDGMKVE
+303 AEYDGMKIE
-312 ADGTTT
+312 ADGTTA

-343 DDDIEA
+343 DNDIEA

-378 FALPSGGIYTLVA
+378 FALPSGGAYTLVA

-404 TASIKF
+404 ATSIKF

-420 PECEL
+420 PDCEIAVELMKVSEFNPNLVAQYPDETSL
-425 AARMGLVSE
+425 AAMITGKELSEVTYYVNTTSLINAIDDGSMGLT
-434 YWAEM
+434 W
-439 SEQLPDSSSL
+439 
-449 YFEIAGS
+449 
-456 ELKSVFIYI
+456 
-465 DTTDTINSYKA
+465 
-476 IGYSEEVIVDALGS
+476 EEVMSAYGS
-490 DFSERVVPSI
+490 KWTSKQFDFLE
-500 NANGFYGS
+500 ANGYWGTVFS
-508 AWINRRS
+508 NMKPA
-515 DTSYTMIVKATNI
+515 TSYSIVVLAKNNYGKSALAT
-528 YDNSKVVSA
+528 A
-537 TYSTTAIPY
+537 TCSTAAAEY
-546 SGDLAIGNYVMHF
+546 SGEMVIGDYTMVC
-559 DAPAN
+559 
-564 DGTTIPCDNY
+564 G
-574 IKIVP
+574 
-579 QEEGNNTDFFVF
+579 EGENASENIFNVTAVSSTSVTDFLATDFVWE
-591 DFGLEVE
+591 DGIEWTGV
-598 VNSWYAKYDAAAS
+598 YDPAAL
-611 TLTLSG
+611 TLTLTSSDLG
-617 VIQGFESYG
+617 KWYITTIQGTNYAYG
-626 NMFGGWIA
+626 V
-634 FSETEAERIVSFDAA
+634 FSFNEAVG
-649 DENSQGTDPVVI
+649 NTGKDPVVVTI
-661 KVDSAT
+661 DSAT
-667 KQLATIDND
+667 KQLKGLNTGMHVEVDLATITSDNKID
-676 IIIYLGSVSGNS
+676 EIIGAMAVYDATSVIAPYVETSSVSSFLKKKTNS
-688 ISNSQL
+688 I
-694 VALYYADGTTL
+694 V
-705 TKESAAAAA
+705 
-714 TPKSLGKKSRSSK
+714 SRTK
-727 VPFSSVRVPADT
+727 VPYRNFD
-739 QMTVAFEKKAFANTA
+739 MNDLKVANRKEALKSGVCGTEMRMERKLA
-754 TVSKSN
+754 TL
-760 KVRTISINATK
+760 KVNAQA

-782 DAKNGGILLEA
+782 AAQKGSTLLEA
-793 TK
+793 MK

>member
-12 VAIIAGLFTACE
+12 VAILAGLFTACE
-24 NKDFEAGPTVDGM
+24 NKDFEAGPTVDGI

-66 TDEAAAINILG
+66 TDEAAVINILG

-91 FAAGEDTASLK
+91 FAAGENTAALK
-102 ITFDRSKLVDGME
+102 ITFDRSKLVDGTE

-145 ILEGEGLFRDDWL
+145 ILEGEGLFRDDWF

-172 NIHRHKTREGIYMIE
+172 RIHRHKTREGIYMIE

-203 SAIEAQVVRYTPTNI
+203 SAIEAQAVRYTPTNI

-237 TDIDSDYGDYEI
+237 TDIDSSYGDYEI

-261 GIITFPQRGLA
+261 GIITFPERGLA

-303 AEYDGMKVE
+303 AEYDGMKIE
-312 ADGTTT
+312 ADGTTA

-343 DDDIEA
+343 DNDIEA

-378 FALPSGGIYTLVA
+378 FALPSGGAYTLVA
-391 VALDKEGKPTVKG
+391 VALDKEGKPTAKG
-404 TASIKF
+404 ATSIKF

-420 PECEL
+420 PDCEIAVELMKVSEFNPNLVAQYPDETSL
-425 AARMGLVSE
+425 AAMITGKELSEVTYYVNTTSLINAIDDGSMGLT
-434 YWAEM
+434 W
-439 SEQLPDSSSL
+439 
-449 YFEIAGS
+449 
-456 ELKSVFIYI
+456 
-465 DTTDTINSYKA
+465 
-476 IGYSEEVIVDALGS
+476 EEVMSAYGS
-490 DFSERVVPSI
+490 KWTSKQFDFLE
-500 NANGFYGS
+500 ANGYWGTVFS
-508 AWINRRS
+508 NMKPA
-515 DTSYTMIVKATNI
+515 TSYSIVVLAKNNYGKSALAT
-528 YDNSKVVSA
+528 A
-537 TYSTTAIPY
+537 TCATAAAEY
-546 SGDLAIGNYVMHF
+546 SGEMVIGDYTMVC
-559 DAPAN
+559 
-564 DGTTIPCDNY
+564 G
-574 IKIVP
+574 
-579 QEEGNNTDFFVF
+579 EGENASENIFNVTAVSSTSVTDFLATDFVWE
-591 DFGLEVE
+591 DGIEWTGV
-598 VNSWYAKYDAAAS
+598 YDPAAL
-611 TLTLSG
+611 TLTLTSSDLG
-617 VIQGFESYG
+617 KWYITTIQGTNYAYG
-626 NMFGGWIA
+626 VF
-634 FSETEAERIVSFDAA
+634 SFDDAVGG
-649 DENSQGTDPVVI
+649 NTGKDPVVVTI
-661 KVDSAT
+661 DSAT
-667 KQLATIDND
+667 KQLKGLNTGMHVEVDLATITSDNKID
-676 IIIYLGSVSGNS
+676 EIIGAMAVYDATSVIAPYVETSSVSSFLKKKTNS
-688 ISNSQL
+688 I
-694 VALYYADGTTL
+694 V
-705 TKESAAAAA
+705 
-714 TPKSLGKKSRSSK
+714 SRTK
-727 VPFSSVRVPADT
+727 VPYRNFD
-739 QMTVAFEKKAFANTA
+739 MNDLKVANRKEALKLGVCGTEMRMERKLA
-754 TVSKSN
+754 TL
-760 KVRTISINATK
+760 KVNAQA

-782 DAKNGGILLEA
+782 TAKNGSALLEA
-793 TK
+793 MK

>member
-12 VAIIAGLFTACE
+12 VAILAGLFTACE
-24 NKDFEAGPTVDGM
+24 NKDFEAGPTVDGI

-66 TDEAAAINILG
+66 TDEAAVINILG

-91 FAAGEDTASLK
+91 FAAGENTAALK
-102 ITFDRSKLVDGME
+102 ITFDRSKLVDGTE

-145 ILEGEGLFRDDWL
+145 ILEGEGLFRDDWF

-172 NIHRHKTREGIYMIE
+172 RIHRHKTREGIYMIE

-193 FLEPFFGASQ
+193 FLEPFFGYSR
-203 SAIEAQVVRYTPTNI
+203 SEIEAGLVRYTPTNI

-237 TDIDSDYGDYEI
+237 TDIDSSYGDYEI

-261 GIITFPQRGLA
+261 GIITFPERGLA
-272 LFCLQGGQ
+272 LFCLKGGQ

-303 AEYDGMKVE
+303 AEYDGMKIE
-312 ADGTTT
+312 ADGTTA

-343 DDDIEA
+343 DNDIEA

-378 FALPSGGIYTLVA
+378 FALPSGGAYTLVA

-404 TASIKF
+404 ATSIKF

-420 PECEL
+420 PDCEIAVELMKVSEFNPNLVAQYPDETSL
-425 AARMGLVSE
+425 AAMITGKELSEVTYYVNTTSLINAIDDGSMGLT
-434 YWAEM
+434 W
-439 SEQLPDSSSL
+439 
-449 YFEIAGS
+449 
-456 ELKSVFIYI
+456 
-465 DTTDTINSYKA
+465 
-476 IGYSEEVIVDALGS
+476 EEVMSAYGS
-490 DFSERVVPSI
+490 KWTSKQFDFLE
-500 NANGFYGS
+500 ANGYWGTVFS
-508 AWINRRS
+508 NMKPA
-515 DTSYTMIVKATNI
+515 TSYSIVVLAKNNYGKSALAT
-528 YDNSKVVSA
+528 A
-537 TYSTTAIPY
+537 TCSTAAAEY
-546 SGDLAIGNYVMHF
+546 SGEMVIGDYTMVC
-559 DAPAN
+559 
-564 DGTTIPCDNY
+564 G
-574 IKIVP
+574 
-579 QEEGNNTDFFVF
+579 EGENASENIFNVTAVSSTSVTDFLATDFVWE
-591 DFGLEVE
+591 DGIEWTGV
-598 VNSWYAKYDAAAS
+598 YDPAAL
-611 TLTLSG
+611 TLTLTSSDLG
-617 VIQGFESYG
+617 KWYITTIQGTNYAYG
-626 NMFGGWIA
+626 V
-634 FSETEAERIVSFDAA
+634 FSFNEAVG
-649 DENSQGTDPVVI
+649 NTGKDPVVVTI
-661 KVDSAT
+661 DSAT
-667 KQLATIDND
+667 KQLKGLNTGMHVEVDLATITSDNKID
-676 IIIYLGSVSGNS
+676 EIIGAMAVYDTTSVIAPYVETSSVSSFLKKKTNS
-688 ISNSQL
+688 I
-694 VALYYADGTTL
+694 V
-705 TKESAAAAA
+705 
-714 TPKSLGKKSRSSK
+714 SRTK
-727 VPFSSVRVPADT
+727 VPYRNFD
-739 QMTVAFEKKAFANTA
+739 MNDLKVANRKEALKSGVCGTEMRMERKLA
-754 TVSKSN
+754 TL
-760 KVRTISINATK
+760 KVNAQT

-782 DAKNGGILLEA
+782 AAQNGSALLEA
-793 TK
+793 MK